1 MPFAKRIVEP
11 PLLCRNHI
19 PHDEGL
25 LLEDLCAINNVV
37 LSRTLRQ
44 LSDLARHACSLFQ
57 ELENDILHTNQRV
70 WVLQNRIGQ
79 IQQTASA
86 LDPKKEAVPV
96 SNLDIESKLSLH
108 YQAPWHQQH
117 NVFHPC
123 TRPPCLEELHRNA
136 QLSLRALNRDEQQ
149 HEQRSTS
156 RERNRVTISISVAPP
171 MPTFPSPHS
180 IRRQQRS
187 RLARAQERAERE
199 RELDYQ
205 PRKERT
211 VRETET
217 IQRKVRKLQERPGR
231 EADVQTIQRKFA
243 CFYSLH
249 PIESCI
255 FIPWN
260 RKATSMGEDEGC
272 EVLGGHRAKSSA
284 HKASSTQDK
293 QTSWSKENHPPS
305 DPKISADSHSISS
318 CIIPI
323 NVTGV
328 GFDREASARCSLV
341 HSQSV
346 LQRRRKLRR
355 RKTITGIP
363 KRVHQDM
370 DSDESP
376 VARERTVIVHAN
388 PHQLSL
394 YQEDLSISGRLHHT
408 RDSGCQTDDFLIA
421 CSAAPSRRR
430 IRAQRGHQGIP
441 ASLSH
446 STGNISSLGDQS
458 DSTYTC
464 SSSHGARLRS
474 RSLPREGGRLMDSD
488 DDDDD
493 DEDDD
498 DDNYDDDDEDEELS
512 PYEADDFIPSGPSPR
527 MMMMMMKD
535 EEESTDDQAAPEP
548 LQLGSLK
555 RLQRSGERDRGGGG
569 GGSPEHSWME
579 RGRSR
584 LPRKADM
591 GSCEISSSSDT
602 FSSPIHS
609 MSTTGVLGSH
619 VDHKEDHQSSSGNWS
634 GSSSTCPSQTS
645 ETIPPPS
652 SPPLTGSSHC
662 DSELSLNTVPIAID
676 EGFSLDASYHSD
688 LRPQGQ
694 GHRSSS
700 FTSSATDQ
708 LDDAGVSTASEGE
721 WTYPQDQDQTDPDQ
735 DHDQIQNL
743 SHSHG
748 LAQEYSSKQGLEN
761 QTCFSDNNTP
771 NNEKGPGSLYA
782 SETNSFYSSSVHFGE
797 CNQSYRGYMYNY
809 ADPGP
814 DCSQSNTV
822 AAALS
827 HGVYL
832 QSSTDLRAGTMT
844 LGRSYRPLKKPKVKP
859 PPPKRTSSLKESSSS
874 VDVGTD
880 TQADQD
886 QPKTVREQELTLSST
901 DMKRELELELG
912 GAPEPLQTSCL
923 VAEPLGSWGMG
934 LGETVD
940 IVEPMSFSSA
950 DTHSFKN
957 EGAVQSDYADL
968 WLHNTELKSN
978 NGEYTS
984 MSNSSTATGT
994 TVMDCIK
1001 SPDSSSS
1008 STESQSQ
1015 ASAQVSQTRPTS
1027 PPLPPGDYK
1036 LGSPEKLAG
1045 LASPSSGYSSQSETP
1060 TSTLPSSS
1068 TAFFP
1073 GPLSP
1078 STGKRKPKVPER
1090 KSSLSSL
1097 QHFPRDGVSISSG
1110 YKRDPD
1116 FPPPPSQLDL
1126 NILHGGYVRHT
1137 LSHRTHHMH
1146 TLHHSKHRVSNVLA
1160 TGTKFLV
1167 PETSNTNPPP
1177 HSNSTPTITNSHLM
1191 VITPSALRSVQLH
1204 PISRSRDSATTAV
1217 QETASG
1223 METATRPKY
1232 PPSCSTLAPPPINTR
1247 PLPPRRPP
1255 PRPPCHDH
1263 ISSPEHSQPPPP
1275 GRHPDGPPSY
1285 ESLLLRQDRYGGGTF
1300 WAMSAF
1306 RTRMDPLS
1314 DMSEDSS
1321 PLHRPVPRAPH
1332 PSPVDLHTHIHSHT
1346 EFRGLTHSTHA
1357 HSEFRVL
1364 GERSFSQ
1371 DDDDDDD
1378 EEEEE
1383 EEPVK
1388 DLPRAACSRGGMRTD
1403 HPPPPAYEF
1412 AGLCHSDS
1420 GPWASPFKVPGTTME
1435 TSHPYLISDA
1445 RRRGLVERDEEDEVI
1460 SGATRSAHQQHSQE
1474 NKDDSTTP
1482 DTEDYFSKDSTPSDN
1497 SLSPLTD
1504 DSKMDDELLSSP
1516 NKTRTT
1522 EDLFAMIHRSKR
1534 KVLGRKDSGDL
1545 NVKSRLC
1552 PPATVTPCN
1561 VTTVIIPPEPPLNI
1575 PANLATAA
1583 GAQRAP
1589 VPIYRSAKKST
1600 TSNEEFKLLLLK
1612 KGSRSDS
1619 SYRMS
1624 ATEILKSPITPK
1636 MPGESLQEGA
1646 FRQYEEHT
1654 SAFQEPPMSGMD
1666 PIQIP
1671 GLFPRANA
1679 ESFTSKTLP
1688 MSAASRQ
1695 GRSRIPPVANSSRY
1709 STRSR
1714 LYTAPMQA
1722 ISEGETENSDG
1733 SPHDDRSS

>member
-11 PLLCRNHI
+11 QLLCRHHI
-19 PHDEGL
+19 PNDEGL
-25 LLEDLCAINNVV
+25 LFEDLCAISNVV

-57 ELENDILHTNQRV
+57 ELENDIISTNQRV
-70 WVLQNRIGQ
+70 WVLQNKIGQ
-79 IQQTASA
+79 IQQTASN

-96 SNLDIESKLSLH
+96 SNLDIESKLSIH
-108 YQAPWHQQH
+108 YQASWHQQH

-123 TRPPCLEELHRNA
+123 TRPPCLEELHRKA

-149 HEQRSTS
+149 HQRSTS

-211 VRETET
+211 VRETEIQT
-217 IQRKVRKLQERPGR
+217 MQRKERPGR
-231 EADVQTIQRKFA
+231 EADMQTIQRKFE

-260 RKATSMGEDEGC
+260 RKATSTGEDEGG
-272 EVLGGHRAKSSA
+272 EVTGGHRAKASA
-284 HKASSTQDK
+284 PNTSSTLEK
-293 QTSWSKENHPPS
+293 QTHSSKENLPPS
-305 DPKISADSHSISS
+305 DPKLTADSHSISS

-363 KRVHQDM
+363 KRVHHDL

-394 YQEDLSISGRLHHT
+394 CQEDLSISGRLHHT

-421 CSAAPSRRR
+421 CTAAPSRRR

-458 DSTYTC
+458 DSTYT
-464 SSSHGARLRS
+464 SASAHGGRLRS

-488 DDDDD
+488 DDEDD
-493 DEDDD
+493 DDD
-498 DDNYDDDDEDEELS
+498 DDNYDDDDEDEDMS
-512 PYEADDFIPSGPSPR
+512 PYEAEDFIPPGPSPR
-527 MMMMMMKD
+527 MKMMMMKD
-535 EEESTDDQAAPEP
+535 EEESTDDQAPPEP

-555 RLQRSGERDRGGGG
+555 RLQRSGERDRGVGGV
-569 GGSPEHSWME
+569 GSPEHSWKE

-609 MSTTGVLGSH
+609 VSTTGVLGSH

-662 DSELSLNTVPIAID
+662 DSELSLNTVPNAID
-676 EGFSLDASYHSD
+676 EGYSLDPSYHSD

-694 GHRSSS
+694 AHRSSS

-721 WTYPQDQDQTDPDQ
+721 WNYPPDQDQTDPDQ
-735 DHDQIQNL
+735 DPDQTQSLSQN
-743 SHSHG
+743 HG
-748 LAQEYSSKQGLEN
+748 LTQGYRSKQRLEDP
-761 QTCFSDNNTP
+761 TCFSDHKSSNS
-771 NNEKGPGSLYA
+771 EKVLGSHYT
-782 SETNSFYSSSVHFGE
+782 SDTESFHSSSVHFGE

-809 ADPGP
+809 AHPGT
-814 DCSQSNTV
+814 DCSQSNGGST
-822 AAALS
+822 ALS
-827 HGVYL
+827 PGVYRHT
-832 QSSTDLRAGTMT
+832 SADFRAGTMT
-844 LGRSYRPLKKPKVKP
+844 LGRICRSTRKPKVKP
-859 PPPKRTSSLKESSSS
+859 PPPKRTSSLKENSVC

-886 QPKTVREQELTLSST
+886 QPKTVSEQELNLSST
-901 DMKRELELELG
+901 DLKLELELEIG
-912 GAPEPLQTSCL
+912 GVPEPLETSCL
-923 VAEPLGSWGMG
+923 VAEPLGTWGMG
-934 LGETVD
+934 LSETVD

-950 DTHSFKN
+950 DTHSFKD

-968 WLHNTELKSN
+968 WLHNSEPKSN
-978 NGEYTS
+978 NGEYTT

-1008 STESQSQ
+1008 STETQSQ
-1015 ASAQVSQTRPTS
+1015 AFAQASETRAAS
-1027 PPLPPGDYK
+1027 PPLPPGDFK

-1068 TAFFP
+1068 AAFFP

-1097 QHFPRDGVSISSG
+1097 QHFPRDGVSISSS

-1126 NILHGGYVRHT
+1126 NVLHGGYVRHT
-1137 LSHRTHHMH
+1137 LSHRTHHYH
-1146 TLHHSKHRVSNVLA
+1146 TLHHTKHRVSNVFT
-1160 TGTKFLV
+1160 TGTKLLP
-1167 PETSNTNPPP
+1167 PETSNTNLPQS
-1177 HSNSTPTITNSHLM
+1177 SNPASTINSSNQL
-1191 VITPSALRSVQLH
+1191 VIPPSAPRFVQLH
-1204 PISRSRDSATTAV
+1204 PVSQSMDFSATSD

-1223 METATRPKY
+1223 PETATRPKC
-1232 PPSCSTLAPPPINTR
+1232 PPSGSTLAPPPIKPR

-1263 ISSPEHSQPPPP
+1263 TSSPEHSHPHPP

-1285 ESLLLRQDRYGGGTF
+1285 ESLLLRQDRYGPGTF
-1300 WAMSAF
+1300 WAMTAF
-1306 RTRMDPLS
+1306 RTRIDPSSEL
-1314 DMSEDSS
+1314 SEDSS

-1332 PSPVDLHTHIHSHT
+1332 PSPVDLHTHIHSHA
-1346 EFRGLTHSTHA
+1346 EFRGLTHSSNT

-1383 EEPVK
+1383 EEQVK
-1388 DLPRAACSRGGMRTD
+1388 EPPRAACSRGGMRSD

-1412 AGLCHSDS
+1412 AGGFHSDS
-1420 GPWASPFKVPGTTME
+1420 GPWASPIKVPGTIME

-1445 RRRGLVERDEEDEVI
+1445 RRGRQVDKEEENEVT
-1460 SGATRSAHQQHSQE
+1460 SGATRSAHLQHPQE
-1474 NKDDSTTP
+1474 CKDDSTTP

-1504 DSKMDDELLSSP
+1504 DSKADDDIITSP

-1534 KVLGRKDSGDL
+1534 KVLGRKDSGDM
-1545 NVKSRLC
+1545 NSKSRLC
-1552 PPATVTPCN
+1552 PAATVTPGN
-1561 VTTVIIPPEPPLNI
+1561 VATIIIPPAPPLI
-1575 PANLATAA
+1575 VPANLATAA
-1583 GAQRAP
+1583 GSQRAP

-1636 MPGESLQEGA
+1636 IPGESLQEGPM
-1646 FRQYEEHT
+1646 RLEET
-1654 SAFQEPPMSGMD
+1654 PSTLQEPTISSMD
-1666 PIQIP
+1666 SIQIP
-1671 GLFPRANA
+1671 GLFPRAIS
-1679 ESFTSKTLP
+1679 ESFTPKTLP
-1688 MSAASRQ
+1688 LSAASRQ

>member
-1 MPFAKRIVEP
+1 MA
-11 PLLCRNHI
+11 LACL
-19 PHDEGL
+19 GL
-25 LLEDLCAINNVV
+25 GC
-37 LSRTLRQ
+37 
-44 LSDLARHACSLFQ
+44 
-57 ELENDILHTNQRV
+57 
-70 WVLQNRIGQ
+70 
-79 IQQTASA
+79 
-86 LDPKKEAVPV
+86 VPVRSKAV
-96 SNLDIESKLSLH
+96 SNLDIESKLSVH

-123 TRPPCLEELHRNA
+123 TRPPCLEELHRSA
-136 QLSLRALNRDEQQ
+136 QLSLRALHRDEQR
-149 HEQRSTS
+149 QRSTS

-171 MPTFPSPHS
+171 MPTFPSPHT

-187 RLARAQERAERE
+187 RLARAVRTTHCAQQERAERE

-205 PRKERT
+205 PRKER
-211 VRETET
+211 
-217 IQRKVRKLQERPGR
+217 PGR
-231 EADVQTIQRKFA
+231 EADIQTIQRK
-243 CFYSLH
+243 
-249 PIESCI
+249 
-255 FIPWN
+255 
-260 RKATSMGEDEGC
+260 ATSTGEGEGG
-272 EVLGGHRAKSSA
+272 EVVGGHRAKASA
-284 HKASSTQDK
+284 PNASSTQDK
-293 QTSWSKENHPPS
+293 QTNWSKENLPPS
-305 DPKISADSHSISS
+305 DQKTNADSHTIS

-394 YQEDLSISGRLHHT
+394 CQEDLSISGRLHHT

-421 CSAAPSRRR
+421 CTAAPSRRR

-446 STGNISSLGDQS
+446 STGNISSLGDQ
-458 DSTYTC
+458 
-464 SSSHGARLRS
+464 
-474 RSLPREGGRLMDSD
+474 
-488 DDDDD
+488 
-493 DEDDD
+493 
-498 DDNYDDDDEDEELS
+498 
-512 PYEADDFIPSGPSPR
+512 
-527 MMMMMMKD
+527 
-535 EEESTDDQAAPEP
+535 
-548 LQLGSLK
+548 
-555 RLQRSGERDRGGGG
+555 GGGG

-609 MSTTGVLGSH
+609 VSTTGVLGSH

-662 DSELSLNTVPIAID
+662 DSELSLNTVPNAMD
-676 EGFSLDASYHSD
+676 EGFSLDPSYHSD

-721 WTYPQDQDQTDPDQ
+721 WTYPPDQDQTDPDQ
-735 DHDQIQNL
+735 DPDQTQNL
-743 SHSHG
+743 SQSHG
-748 LAQEYSSKQGLEN
+748 LPQEYSSKQGLED
-761 QTCFSDNNTP
+761 QTCFSENKTSNT
-771 NNEKGPGSLYA
+771 EKEPGSHYP
-782 SETNSFYSSSVHFGE
+782 SDEGFYSSSVHFEE

-822 AAALS
+822 AAPLS
-827 HGVYL
+827 HGVYPPP
-832 QSSTDLRAGTMT
+832 SADFKAGTMT
-844 LGRSYRPLKKPKVKP
+844 LGRACRPLRKQKVKP
-859 PPPKRTSSLKESSSS
+859 PPPKRTSSLKETSSS

-886 QPKTVREQELTLSST
+886 QPKTVSEQELTLSST
-901 DMKRELELELG
+901 DIKLELELELG

-950 DTHSFKN
+950 DTHSFKD

-994 TVMDCIK
+994 TVMECMK

-1008 STESQSQ
+1008 STETQTQALAQ
-1015 ASAQVSQTRPTS
+1015 ASETRATS
-1027 PPLPPGDYK
+1027 PPLPPGDFK

-1068 TAFFP
+1068 AAFFP

-1126 NILHGGYVRHT
+1126 NVLHGGYVRHT

-1146 TLHHSKHRVSNVLA
+1146 TLHHSKHRVGNVLT
-1160 TGTKFLV
+1160 TGTKLLA
-1167 PETSNTNPPP
+1167 PDTPNTNLPPS
-1177 HSNSTPTITNSHLM
+1177 SNSAPTITSSNIS
-1191 VITPSALRSVQLH
+1191 VIIPPALRSVQLH
-1204 PISRSRDSATTAV
+1204 SVSQSIESATTTD
-1217 QETASG
+1217 QEASSG
-1223 METATRPKY
+1223 QELATRPKC
-1232 PPSCSTLAPPPINTR
+1232 PPSSSTLAPPPISTR

-1263 ISSPEHSQPPPP
+1263 TSSPEHSQPPPP

-1285 ESLLLRQDRYGGGTF
+1285 ESLLLRQDRYGPGTF
-1300 WAMSAF
+1300 WAMTAF
-1306 RTRMDPLS
+1306 RARMDPSSEL
-1314 DMSEDSS
+1314 SEDSS

-1346 EFRGLTHSTHA
+1346 EFRGLTHSSHS

-1371 DDDDDDD
+1371 DDDDDEDD

-1383 EEPVK
+1383 EQVKEP
-1388 DLPRAACSRGGMRTD
+1388 PRAACSRGAMRSD

-1412 AGLCHSDS
+1412 AGGSHSDS
-1420 GPWASPFKVPGTTME
+1420 GPWASPVKVPGTTME

-1445 RRRGLVERDEEDEVI
+1445 RKGQLEQEEEEEAT
-1460 SGATRSAHQQHSQE
+1460 SGATRSAQQQQPQE
-1474 NKDDSTTP
+1474 SKDDSTTP

-1504 DSKMDDELLSSP
+1504 DTKVDDDIIITSP

-1552 PPATVTPCN
+1552 PTAVTAGN
-1561 VTTVIIPPEPPLNI
+1561 VPNIIIPPAPPLNI
-1575 PANLATAA
+1575 PPTLTTAA
-1583 GAQRAP
+1583 GSQRAP

-1636 MPGESLQEGA
+1636 IPGESLQEGPI
-1646 FRQYEEHT
+1646 RQAE
-1654 SAFQEPPMSGMD
+1654 EPPSTLPEPPISSLD

-1671 GLFPRANA
+1671 GLFPRANS
-1679 ESFTSKTLP
+1679 ESFTPKTLP

>member
-11 PLLCRNHI
+11 QLLYRHQI
-19 PHDEGL
+19 PNDEGL
-25 LLEDLCAINNVV
+25 LFEDLCAISNVV

-57 ELENDILHTNQRV
+57 ELENDIISTNQRV
-70 WVLQNRIGQ
+70 WVLQNKIVEM
-79 IQQTASA
+79 QQTASA

-108 YQAPWHQQH
+108 YQAPWHHQH

-123 TRPPCLEELHRNA
+123 SRPPCVEELHRTA
-136 QLSLRALNRDEQQ
+136 QFSLRALHRDEQA
-149 HEQRSTS
+149 QRSTS

-187 RLARAQERAERE
+187 RLARAQERAARE

-205 PRKERT
+205 PRK
-211 VRETET
+211 
-217 IQRKVRKLQERPGR
+217 
-231 EADVQTIQRKFA
+231 
-243 CFYSLH
+243 
-249 PIESCI
+249 
-255 FIPWN
+255 
-260 RKATSMGEDEGC
+260 ATSTEEIEVGE
-272 EVLGGHRAKSSA
+272 VTGGHRAKASA
-284 HKASSTQDK
+284 PTPNATSCQAK
-293 QTSWSKENHPPS
+293 QTNWSKEKLPPS
-305 DPKISADSHSISS
+305 EKRTNADSNSVSS

-363 KRVHQDM
+363 KRVQHDI

-376 VARERTVIVHAN
+376 VARERTVIIHAN

-394 YQEDLSISGRLHHT
+394 CQEDLSIGGRLHHT

-421 CSAAPSRRR
+421 CTAAPSRRR

-458 DSTYTC
+458 DSTYT
-464 SSSHGARLRS
+464 SVTTHGGRLRS
-474 RSLPREGGRLMDSD
+474 RSLPREGGRLMDS
-488 DDDDD
+488 

-512 PYEADDFIPSGPSPR
+512 PYEAEDFIPSGPSPR
-527 MMMMMMKD
+527 MKMMMMKD

-555 RLQRSGERDRGGGG
+555 R
-569 GGSPEHSWME
+569 EHSWME

-609 MSTTGVLGSH
+609 VSTAGGLGSH

-645 ETIPPPS
+645 ESIPPPS

-662 DSELSLNTVPIAID
+662 DSELSLNTVPNAID
-676 EGFSLDASYHSD
+676 EGFSLDPSYHSD

-721 WTYPQDQDQTDPDQ
+721 WAYPPDQDQTDQDTEPDQ
-735 DHDQIQNL
+735 TRTLNRSQDL
-743 SHSHG
+743 P
-748 LAQEYSSKQGLEN
+748 QEYNSKEGPEN
-761 QTCFSDNNTP
+761 QVCFSDIKTSNVDKDPSCTYSP
-771 NNEKGPGSLYA
+771 DTEG
-782 SETNSFYSSSVHFGE
+782 FYSSSEHFGD
-797 CNQSYRGYMYNY
+797 CNQGYRGYMCNY
-809 ADPGP
+809 ADLGP
-814 DCSQSNTV
+814 DCAQSNPT
-822 AAALS
+822 AAPYPQ
-827 HGVYL
+827 HITG
-832 QSSTDLRAGTMT
+832 LRAGTMT
-844 LGRSYRPLKKPKVKP
+844 LGRTCHSLRKPKVKP
-859 PPPKRTSSLKESSSS
+859 PPPKRSSSLKEPICG
-874 VDVGTD
+874 VDIETD
-880 TQADQD
+880 TQTEQD
-886 QPKTVREQELTLSST
+886 QPKMASEQEDTLSST
-901 DMKRELELELG
+901 DTNLELEQDLES
-912 GAPEPLQTSCL
+912 APEPLQTACL
-923 VAEPLGSWGMG
+923 VAEPLGTWGMG
-934 LGETVD
+934 LHETVD

-950 DTHSFKN
+950 DTHSFKD

-968 WLHNTELKSN
+968 WLHNSDLKCN

-994 TVMDCIK
+994 TVMECMK

-1008 STESQSQ
+1008 STEASTQ
-1015 ASAQVSQTRPTS
+1015 ALSKASDTRAAS
-1027 PPLPPGDYK
+1027 PPLPSGDFK

-1068 TAFFP
+1068 AAFFP
-1073 GPLSP
+1073 GPQSP

-1090 KSSLSSL
+1090 KSSLPSL
-1097 QHFPRDGVSISSG
+1097 QHFSRDGTLISSG
-1110 YKRDPD
+1110 YRRDPD

-1126 NILHGGYVRHT
+1126 NILHGGYIRHT

-1146 TLHHSKHRVSNVLA
+1146 TLHHSKHRVTNALA
-1160 TGTKFLV
+1160 TGTKLV
-1167 PETSNTNPPP
+1167 NEVSDANQSPSSNLSQTTASP
-1177 HSNSTPTITNSHLM
+1177 SAS
-1191 VITPSALRSVQLH
+1191 VITPSMPHSVQFH
-1204 PISRSRDSATTAV
+1204 PVSQSTGSAATI
-1217 QETASG
+1217 ETEAANVA
-1223 METATRPKY
+1223 ERVIRPKC
-1232 PPSCSTLAPPPINTR
+1232 PPSASTMAPPNTR

-1255 PRPPCHDH
+1255 PRPPVHDNT
-1263 ISSPEHSQPPPP
+1263 SSPEHLQPPTP

-1285 ESLLLRQDRYGGGTF
+1285 ESLLFRQDRYGPGTF
-1300 WAMSAF
+1300 WAMTAF
-1306 RTRMDPLS
+1306 RTRMD
-1314 DMSEDSS
+1314 
-1321 PLHRPVPRAPH
+1321 
-1332 PSPVDLHTHIHSHT
+1332 T
-1346 EFRGLTHSTHA
+1346 
-1357 HSEFRVL
+1357 
-1364 GERSFSQ
+1364 
-1371 DDDDDDD
+1371 
-1378 EEEEE
+1378 
-1383 EEPVK
+1383 
-1388 DLPRAACSRGGMRTD
+1388 
-1403 HPPPPAYEF
+1403 
-1412 AGLCHSDS
+1412 
-1420 GPWASPFKVPGTTME
+1420 
-1435 TSHPYLISDA
+1435 SDA
-1445 RRRGLVERDEEDEVI
+1445 RRGGKEDKEADEKVT
-1460 SGATRSAHQQHSQE
+1460 SGATRSAHHLLES
-1474 NKDDSTTP
+1474 KDDSTTP

-1497 SLSPLTD
+1497 SLSPL
-1504 DSKMDDELLSSP
+1504 MDDGKVDDDIIITSP
-1516 NKTRTT
+1516 NKSRTT

-1552 PPATVTPCN
+1552 PPTPMAP
-1561 VTTVIIPPEPPLNI
+1561 VPAVIMPPAPPLNSQV
-1575 PANLATAA
+1575 PT
-1583 GAQRAP
+1583 GSQRAP
-1589 VPIYRSAKKST
+1589 VPIYRSAKKSS

-1636 MPGESLQEGA
+1636 LPGDSVQEGTI
-1646 FRQYEEHT
+1646 RQSEDSL
-1654 SAFQEPPMSGMD
+1654 SALQEPPVSGLE

-1671 GLFPRANA
+1671 GLFPRANS
-1679 ESFTSKTLP
+1679 ESFTPKTMP

>member
-11 PLLCRNHI
+11 PLLCRHQI
-19 PHDEGL
+19 PNDEGL
-25 LLEDLCAINNVV
+25 LFEDLCAISNVV

-57 ELENDILHTNQRV
+57 ELENDIISTNQRV
-70 WVLQNRIGQ
+70 WVLQNKIGQ
-79 IQQTASA
+79 IQQSASA

-96 SNLDIESKLSLH
+96 SNLDIESKLSVH

-123 TRPPCLEELHRNA
+123 TRPPCLEELHRSA
-136 QLSLRALNRDEQQ
+136 QLSLRALHRDEQQ
-149 HEQRSTS
+149 HQRSTS

-187 RLARAQERAERE
+187 RLARAERS
-199 RELDYQ
+199 
-205 PRKERT
+205 
-211 VRETET
+211 VREIEM
-217 IQRKVRKLQERPGR
+217 
-231 EADVQTIQRKFA
+231 QTIQRKERQGRDA
-243 CFYSLH
+243 DNQT
-249 PIESCI
+249 IQ
-255 FIPWN
+255 
-260 RKATSMGEDEGC
+260 RKATSTEEGEGGEIL
-272 EVLGGHRAKSSA
+272 VGHRAKASVP
-284 HKASSTQDK
+284 KAASTQDK
-293 QTSWSKENHPPS
+293 QTNWSKENHPPS
-305 DPKISADSHSISS
+305 DHNTSDSHAVSS

-363 KRVHQDM
+363 KRVQHDM

-394 YQEDLSISGRLHHT
+394 CQEDLSISGRLHHT

-421 CSAAPSRRR
+421 SAPSRRR

-458 DSTYTC
+458 DTSYT
-464 SSSHGARLRS
+464 SAAAHVRLRS

-488 DDDDD
+488 
-493 DEDDD
+493 EDD

-512 PYEADDFIPSGPSPR
+512 PYEAEDFIPPGPSPR
-527 MMMMMMKD
+527 MKMMMMKD

-609 MSTTGVLGSH
+609 VSTTGVLGSH

-662 DSELSLNTVPIAID
+662 DSELSLNTVPNAID
-676 EGFSLDASYHSD
+676 EGFSLDPSYHSD

-721 WTYPQDQDQTDPDQ
+721 WTYPPDQDQTDPDHDL
-735 DHDQIQNL
+735 DHTQNL
-743 SHSHG
+743 SQSHG
-748 LAQEYSSKQGLEN
+748 LAQDYSSKQGLEDHI
-761 QTCFSDNNTP
+761 CYSDNKTSNTGKESHYP
-771 NNEKGPGSLYA
+771 SDID
-782 SETNSFYSSSVHFGE
+782 SFYSSSVHFGE
-797 CNQSYRGYMYNY
+797 YNQSYSGYMYNY

-814 DCSQSNTV
+814 DCGKSNTV
-822 AAALS
+822 AAPLS
-827 HGVYL
+827 HGNYPTL
-832 QSSTDLRAGTMT
+832 SADFRAGTMT
-844 LGRSYRPLKKPKVKP
+844 LGRTCRPLRKPKVKP
-859 PPPKRTSSLKESSSS
+859 PPPKRTTSLKETSSS

-880 TQADQD
+880 TQTDQD
-886 QPKTVREQELTLSST
+886 QPKTVSEQEFTSSST
-901 DMKRELELELG
+901 DMKLELELELG

-923 VAEPLGSWGMG
+923 VAEPLGTWGMG
-934 LGETVD
+934 LGGAVD

-950 DTHSFKN
+950 DTHSFKD

-994 TVMDCIK
+994 TVMECIK

-1008 STESQSQ
+1008 STETQTQ
-1015 ASAQVSQTRPTS
+1015 AIAQAETRATS
-1027 PPLPPGDYK
+1027 PPLPPGDFK

-1068 TAFFP
+1068 AAFFP

-1097 QHFPRDGVSISSG
+1097 QHFPRDGTAISSG

-1126 NILHGGYVRHT
+1126 NVLQGSYVRHT

-1146 TLHHSKHRVSNVLA
+1146 TLHHSKHRVANVLVS
-1160 TGTKFLV
+1160 GTKSLA
-1167 PETSNTNPPP
+1167 PDASNTNPLLS
-1177 HSNSTPTITNSHLM
+1177 SNSALTIPSSNLLA
-1191 VITPSALRSVQLH
+1191 ITPSALRSVQLH
-1204 PISRSRDSATTAV
+1204 SVSKSADRATTKDQDTV
-1217 QETASG
+1217 IGVETV
-1223 METATRPKY
+1223 TRPKC
-1232 PPSCSTLAPPPINTR
+1232 PPSGCTLAPPPVNTR

-1255 PRPPCHDH
+1255 PRPPVHDH
-1263 ISSPEHSQPPPP
+1263 ISSPEHLHPPPP

-1285 ESLLLRQDRYGGGTF
+1285 ESLLLRQDRYGPGTF
-1300 WAMSAF
+1300 WAMTAF
-1306 RTRMDPLS
+1306 RARMDPTS
-1314 DMSEDSS
+1314 DLSEDSS

-1346 EFRGLTHSTHA
+1346 EFRGLTHSSHA
-1357 HSEFRVL
+1357 HPEFRVL

-1371 DDDDDDD
+1371 DDDDDED

-1383 EEPVK
+1383 EEQVK
-1388 DLPRAACSRGGMRTD
+1388 EPPRPACSRGGIRSE
-1403 HPPPPAYEF
+1403 HHPPPAYEF
-1412 AGLCHSDS
+1412 AGGSHLDS
-1420 GPWASPFKVPGTTME
+1420 GPWASPVKVPGNTME

-1445 RRRGLVERDEEDEVI
+1445 RKRGQEEHEEEEEVT
-1460 SGATRSAHQQHSQE
+1460 SGATRSAHQHHPQE
-1474 NKDDSTTP
+1474 SKDDSTTP

-1504 DSKMDDELLSSP
+1504 DTKVDEDIIITSP

-1552 PPATVTPCN
+1552 PTAPVAPVS
-1561 VTTVIIPPEPPLNI
+1561 TVIIPPAPPLNI
-1575 PANLATAA
+1575 PATPATAA
-1583 GAQRAP
+1583 GSQRAP
-1589 VPIYRSAKKST
+1589 VPIYRSAKKSS

-1636 MPGESLQEGA
+1636 TPGESVQEGSI
-1646 FRQYEEHT
+1646 RQYEELPST
-1654 SAFQEPPMSGMD
+1654 FQEPAISGLD
-1666 PIQIP
+1666 QIQIP
-1671 GLFPRANA
+1671 GLFPRANS
-1679 ESFTSKTLP
+1679 ESFTPKTLP

>member
-1 MPFAKRIVEP
+1 MA
-11 PLLCRNHI
+11 
-19 PHDEGL
+19 
-25 LLEDLCAINNVV
+25 
-37 LSRTLRQ
+37 
-44 LSDLARHACSLFQ
+44 LACLG
-57 ELENDILHTNQRV
+57 
-70 WVLQNRIGQ
+70 IGCVSVRSK
-79 IQQTASA
+79 A
-86 LDPKKEAVPV
+86 V
-96 SNLDIESKLSLH
+96 SNLDIESKLSAH

-123 TRPPCLEELHRNA
+123 TRSPCLEELHRNA
-136 QLSLRALNRDEQQ
+136 QLSLRALHRDE
-149 HEQRSTS
+149 ELRQRSTS

-205 PRKERT
+205 PRKERP
-211 VRETET
+211 VRETEIQT
-217 IQRKVRKLQERPGR
+217 IQRKERQGR
-231 EADVQTIQRKFA
+231 EADIQTIQRKFE

-255 FIPWN
+255 FIPWS
-260 RKATSMGEDEGC
+260 RKSTSTGEGEGG
-272 EVLGGHRAKSSA
+272 EVLGGHRTKASASSA
-284 HKASSTQDK
+284 PSTQDK
-293 QTSWSKENHPPS
+293 QTNWSKENAPPS
-305 DPKISADSHSISS
+305 DQKTPGDSHAVSS

-323 NVTGV
+323 NVTGFSVVIAGV

-363 KRVHQDM
+363 KRVQQDM

-376 VARERTVIVHAN
+376 VARERTVIIHAN

-394 YQEDLSISGRLHHT
+394 CQEDTSISGRLHHT

-421 CSAAPSRRR
+421 CTAAPSRRR

-458 DSTYTC
+458 DSTYTTAAA
-464 SSSHGARLRS
+464 HGGRLRS
-474 RSLPREGGRLMDSD
+474 RSLPREGGRLMDS
-488 DDDDD
+488 

-512 PYEADDFIPSGPSPR
+512 PYEAEDFIPPGPSPR
-527 MMMMMMKD
+527 MKMMMMKD

-555 RLQRSGERDRGGGG
+555 RLQRSGERDRGSGG

-609 MSTTGVLGSH
+609 VSTTGVLGSH

-662 DSELSLNTVPIAID
+662 DSELSLNTVPNAID
-676 EGFSLDASYHSD
+676 EGFSLDPSYHSD

-721 WTYPQDQDQTDPDQ
+721 WTYPPDQDQTDPDQ
-735 DHDQIQNL
+735 DPDHTQNL
-743 SHSHG
+743 SQSHG
-748 LAQEYSSKQGLEN
+748 LTQEYGSKQGLED
-761 QTCFSDNNTP
+761 QTCFSDKMTLTSNT
-771 NNEKGPGSLYA
+771 EKEHGSHYA
-782 SETNSFYSSSVHFGE
+782 SDTEGFYSSSVHFGE
-797 CNQSYRGYMYNY
+797 CSQSYRGYMYNY

-814 DCSQSNTV
+814 DCGQSNTV
-822 AAALS
+822 APIVS
-827 HGVYL
+827 HGVYPKP
-832 QSSTDLRAGTMT
+832 SAELRAGTMT
-844 LGRSYRPLKKPKVKP
+844 LGRTCRPLRKPKIKP
-859 PPPKRTSSLKESSSS
+859 PPPKRTSSLKETLVS

-886 QPKTVREQELTLSST
+886 QPKTVSEQELNLSST
-901 DMKRELELELG
+901 DMKLELDLELG
-912 GAPEPLQTSCL
+912 GDPEPLQTSCL

-950 DTHSFKN
+950 DTHSFKD

-994 TVMDCIK
+994 TVMECMK

-1008 STESQSQ
+1008 STETQTQALAQ
-1015 ASAQVSQTRPTS
+1015 ASETRATS
-1027 PPLPPGDYK
+1027 PPLPPGDFK

-1068 TAFFP
+1068 AAFFP

-1097 QHFPRDGVSISSG
+1097 QHFPRDGASISSC

-1126 NILHGGYVRHT
+1126 NVLHGGYVRHT
-1137 LSHRTHHMH
+1137 LSHRTHHIH
-1146 TLHHSKHRVSNVLA
+1146 TLHHSKHRAANVLA
-1160 TGTKFLV
+1160 TGTKLLA
-1167 PETSNTNPPP
+1167 PEAKNTNPPP
-1177 HSNSTPTITNSHLM
+1177 SSNSALTIPTSNLL
-1191 VITPSALRSVQLH
+1191 VITPAALRSVQLH
-1204 PISRSRDSATTAV
+1204 SINQSTDLQNSSTTN
-1217 QETASG
+1217 QETSG
-1223 METATRPKY
+1223 TETATRPKCA
-1232 PPSCSTLAPPPINTR
+1232 PSSSCLAPPPINTR

-1255 PRPPCHDH
+1255 PRPPGHAVHDH
-1263 ISSPEHSQPPPP
+1263 TSSPEHLQPPPP

-1285 ESLLLRQDRYGGGTF
+1285 ESLLLRQDRYGPGTF
-1300 WAMSAF
+1300 WAMTAF
-1306 RTRMDPLS
+1306 RTRMDPSS
-1314 DMSEDSS
+1314 DLSEDSS

-1346 EFRGLTHSTHA
+1346 EFRGLTHSAHA
-1357 HSEFRVL
+1357 HTEFRVL

-1371 DDDDDDD
+1371 DDDDDEDD

-1383 EEPVK
+1383 EQVK
-1388 DLPRAACSRGGMRTD
+1388 ETPRAACSRGGMRSD

-1412 AGLCHSDS
+1412 AGISHSDS
-1420 GPWASPFKVPGTTME
+1420 GPWASPVKVPGNTME

-1445 RRRGLVERDEEDEVI
+1445 RKGGHEEQEEEEEVT
-1460 SGATRSAHQQHSQE
+1460 SGATRSAHQQQPQDS
-1474 NKDDSTTP
+1474 KDDSTTP

-1504 DSKMDDELLSSP
+1504 DTKVDDDIIITSP

-1545 NVKSRLC
+1545 NAKSRLC
-1552 PPATVTPCN
+1552 PPAPVTLAPSNVSTV
-1561 VTTVIIPPEPPLNI
+1561 VIPPAPPLNI
-1575 PANLATAA
+1575 PATLATAT
-1583 GAQRAP
+1583 GSQRAP
-1589 VPIYRSAKKST
+1589 VPIYRSAKKSS

-1636 MPGESLQEGA
+1636 TPGESLQEGPI
-1646 FRQYEEHT
+1646 RQAEEPPT
-1654 SAFQEPPMSGMD
+1654 TLQEPLISGLD

-1671 GLFPRANA
+1671 GLFPRANS
-1679 ESFTSKTLP
+1679 ESFTPKTLP

>member
-11 PLLCRNHI
+11 QLLCRHQI
-19 PHDEGL
+19 PNDEGL
-25 LLEDLCAINNVV
+25 LFDDLCAISNVV

-44 LSDLARHACSLFQ
+44 LSDLARQASSLFQ
-57 ELENDILHTNQRV
+57 ELENDIMSTNQRV
-70 WVLQNRIGQ
+70 WVLQNKIGQ
-79 IQQTASA
+79 IQLTASA

-96 SNLDIESKLSLH
+96 SNLDIESKLSAH

-123 TRPPCLEELHRNA
+123 TRPLCLEELHRNA
-136 QLSLRALNRDEQQ
+136 QLSLRALHRDEQQ
-149 HEQRSTS
+149 HQLSSS

-199 RELDYQ
+199 RELEYQ

-211 VRETET
+211 VKEKEMQTTE
-217 IQRKVRKLQERPGR
+217 RKLQERPAR
-231 EADVQTIQRKFA
+231 EEGMKTIERKPTLTDKSESDEVIEGQT
-243 CFYSLH
+243 
-249 PIESCI
+249 
-255 FIPWN
+255 
-260 RKATSMGEDEGC
+260 
-272 EVLGGHRAKSSA
+272 AKVSIHSGPSA
-284 HKASSTQDK
+284 QDK
-293 QTSWSKENHPPS
+293 QTNWSKENIPPT
-305 DPKISADSHSISS
+305 DQKTNGDSQAVSS

-323 NVTGV
+323 NVTAGV

-363 KRVHQDM
+363 KRVQQDM

-376 VARERTVIVHAN
+376 VARERTVIIHAN
-388 PHQLSL
+388 SHQLTL
-394 YQEDLSISGRLHHT
+394 CQEDLSISGRLHHT

-421 CSAAPSRRR
+421 CTAAPSRRR
-430 IRAQRGHQGIP
+430 IRAQRNHQGIP

-458 DSTYTC
+458 DFTYTTA
-464 SSSHGARLRS
+464 STRGGHLRS

-488 DDDDD
+488 
-493 DEDDD
+493 EDD

-512 PYEADDFIPSGPSPR
+512 PYEAEDFIPSGPSPR
-527 MMMMMMKD
+527 MKMMMMKD
-535 EEESTDDQAAPEP
+535 EEESTDDQAAPEA

-555 RLQRSGERDRGGGG
+555 RLQRSSERDRGGGA

-609 MSTTGVLGSH
+609 VSTTGVLGSH

-662 DSELSLNTVPIAID
+662 DSELSLNTAPNAID
-676 EGFSLDASYHSD
+676 EGFSLDPSYHSD
-688 LRPQGQ
+688 LRPQSQ

-721 WTYPQDQDQTDPDQ
+721 WAYPPDQDQTDPDQ
-735 DHDQIQNL
+735 DLDQTQKL
-743 SHSHG
+743 SESHQFLQG
-748 LAQEYSSKQGLEN
+748 YSSKEVLN
-761 QTCFSDNNTP
+761 DQTCFIKQKINA
-771 NNEKGPGSLYA
+771 EKEPGSHYP
-782 SETNSFYSSSVHFGE
+782 SDTEGFYSSSVNFGE
-797 CNQSYRGYMYNY
+797 YNQTYREYTCNY
-809 ADPGP
+809 ADQGP
-814 DCSQSNTV
+814 DCHQSNTV
-822 AAALS
+822 ATRLS
-827 HGVYL
+827 YGDFSQPSL
-832 QSSTDLRAGTMT
+832 EFKTSTMT
-844 LGRSYRPLKKPKVKP
+844 LGRTCRPLRKSKIKP
-859 PPPKRTSSLKESSSS
+859 PPPKRTSSLKETSGS

-880 TQADQD
+880 TQADKD
-886 QPKTVREQELTLSST
+886 HPNMVSEQELTSSST
-901 DMKRELELELG
+901 DMKLELDLELG
-912 GAPEPLQTSCL
+912 GAPEPLQSSCL
-923 VAEPLGSWGMG
+923 VAESLGTWGMG
-934 LGETVD
+934 HGGAAD
-940 IVEPMSFSSA
+940 IVEPMSFSSS
-950 DTHSFKN
+950 DTHSFKD

-968 WLHNTELKSN
+968 WLHNNELKSN
-978 NGEYTS
+978 NGEYAS

-994 TVMDCIK
+994 TVMDCMK

-1008 STESQSQ
+1008 STETQIQ
-1015 ASAQVSQTRPTS
+1015 TVAQTIESKESS
-1027 PPLPPGDYK
+1027 PSLPSGDFK

-1068 TAFFP
+1068 AAFFP

-1097 QHFPRDGVSISSG
+1097 QQFPRDGASISFYS
-1110 YKRDPD
+1110 KRDPD

-1126 NILHGGYVRHT
+1126 NVLHGGYVRHT
-1137 LSHRTHHMH
+1137 LSHRAYHMH
-1146 TLHHSKHRVSNVLA
+1146 TLHHSKHRVANVLSAGPKILVPEITNINPPQSSSSALTNPSSNVLP
-1160 TGTKFLV
+1160 G
-1167 PETSNTNPPP
+1167 
-1177 HSNSTPTITNSHLM
+1177 
-1191 VITPSALRSVQLH
+1191 TPSTIRSVQLH
-1204 PISRSRDSATTAV
+1204 SVSQSAEPHSSSTTY
-1217 QETASG
+1217 QETANG
-1223 METATRPKY
+1223 AETVTRPKC
-1232 PPSCSTLAPPPINTR
+1232 PPSGSTLAPPPVNTR

-1263 ISSPEHSQPPPP
+1263 TSSPERSQPPPP

-1285 ESLLLRQDRYGGGTF
+1285 ESLLLRQDRYGPGTF
-1300 WAMSAF
+1300 WAMTAF
-1306 RTRMDPLS
+1306 RTRMDPSS
-1314 DMSEDSS
+1314 DLSEDSS

-1357 HSEFRVL
+1357 RSEFRVL

-1371 DDDDDDD
+1371 DDDED

-1383 EEPVK
+1383 EEEEEEQVK
-1388 DLPRAACSRGGMRTD
+1388 EPKRAACSRGGMRSD
-1403 HPPPPAYEF
+1403 HHPPPAYEF
-1412 AGLCHSDS
+1412 AGGSHLNS
-1420 GPWASPFKVPGTTME
+1420 GPWASPVKVPGNTTE

-1445 RRRGLVERDEEDEVI
+1445 RKGGQEVQEEEKEVI
-1460 SGATRSAHQQHSQE
+1460 SGATKSAHQHHFQE
-1474 NKDDSTTP
+1474 SKDDSTTP

-1504 DSKMDDELLSSP
+1504 DTKVDDDIIITSP
-1516 NKTRTT
+1516 NKSRTT

-1552 PPATVTPCN
+1552 PTASVTPSN
-1561 VTTVIIPPEPPLNI
+1561 VPTNVVPPAPPLNF
-1575 PANLATAA
+1575 PATLANAV
-1583 GAQRAP
+1583 GSQRAP
-1589 VPIYRSAKKST
+1589 VPIYRSAKKSS
-1600 TSNEEFKLLLLK
+1600 TSNEEFKLLLLR

-1636 MPGESLQEGA
+1636 TPGDSLQEGPI
-1646 FRQYEEHT
+1646 RQAEEQT
-1654 SAFQEPPMSGMD
+1654 SMPQEPPVSPLD
-1666 PIQIP
+1666 SIQIP
-1671 GLFPRANA
+1671 GLFPRANS
-1679 ESFTSKTLP
+1679 ESFTPKTLP
-1688 MSAASRQ
+1688 ISAASRQ

>member
-11 PLLCRNHI
+11 QLLCRHQI
-19 PHDEGL
+19 PNDEGL
-25 LLEDLCAINNVV
+25 LFEDLCAISNVV

-57 ELENDILHTNQRV
+57 ELENDIMCTNQRV
-70 WVLQNRIGQ
+70 WVLQKKIGQ

-96 SNLDIESKLSLH
+96 SNLEIESKLSAH
-108 YQAPWHQQH
+108 YQAPLHQQH
-117 NVFHPC
+117 NMFHPS
-123 TRPPCLEELHRNA
+123 TRPMCLEELHKNA
-136 QLSLRALNRDEQQ
+136 QLRLRALHQDEQL
-149 HEQRSTS
+149 HQRSSS
-156 RERNRVTISISVAPP
+156 RERNRMTISLSVAPP
-171 MPTFPSPHS
+171 MPSFPSPHT

-187 RLARAQERAERE
+187 RLARAETA
-199 RELDYQ
+199 L
-205 PRKERT
+205 
-211 VRETET
+211 RETE
-217 IQRKVRKLQERPGR
+217 I
-231 EADVQTIQRKFA
+231 QTIQRKERPERVA
-243 CFYSLH
+243 EIQRKLECFYSLDT
-249 PIESCI
+249 IEGCI
-255 FIPWN
+255 FIPWS
-260 RKATSMGEDEGC
+260 RKATSAGEEECD
-272 EVLGGHRAKSSA
+272 EVLEGHRAKA
-284 HKASSTQDK
+284 PASSDCNHQEK
-293 QTSWSKENHPPS
+293 QSSWSKENIPPS
-305 DPKISADSHSISS
+305 DQKTSVDSNAVSS

-363 KRVHQDM
+363 KRVQQDM

-376 VARERTVIVHAN
+376 VAKERTVIIHAN

-394 YQEDLSISGRLHHT
+394 CQEDISIGT
-408 RDSGCQTDDFLIA
+408 
-421 CSAAPSRRR
+421 AAPSRRR

-458 DSTYTC
+458 DSTYT
-464 SSSHGARLRS
+464 SASAHGGRLRS
-474 RSLPREGGRLMDSD
+474 RSLPREGGRLIDSD
-488 DDDDD
+488 D
-493 DEDDD
+493 DDD
-498 DDNYDDDDEDEELS
+498 DDNYDDDDDDEELS
-512 PYEADDFIPSGPSPR
+512 PYEAEDFIPSGPSPR
-527 MMMMMMKD
+527 MKMMLMKE

-548 LQLGSLK
+548 LQIGSLK
-555 RLQRSGERDRGGGG
+555 RLQRSGDRDRGCGG

-609 MSTTGVLGSH
+609 VSTTGVLGSH

-662 DSELSLNTVPIAID
+662 DSELSLNTVPNAID
-676 EGFSLDASYHSD
+676 EGFSLDPSYHSD

-721 WTYPQDQDQTDPDQ
+721 WTYPAEQDQVDPDQ
-735 DHDQIQNL
+735 DSDQTHIL
-743 SHSHG
+743 TPSHRMV
-748 LAQEYSSKQGLEN
+748 QEYSLKQHL
-761 QTCFSDNNTP
+761 DNETSF
-771 NNEKGPGSLYA
+771 NEKANSMEKEPGSQYT
-782 SETNSFYSSSVHFGE
+782 SDPQCFYSSTVNFGE
-797 CNQSYRGYMYNY
+797 SDQSFRGYMYNY
-809 ADPGP
+809 ADPGT
-814 DCSQSNTV
+814 DCGQSNV
-822 AAALS
+822 IAAPLS
-827 HGVYL
+827 HGVYP
-832 QSSTDLRAGTMT
+832 QPTPEFRAGTMT
-844 LGRSYRPLKKPKVKP
+844 LGRTFRPLRKLKVKP
-859 PPPKRTSSLKESSSS
+859 PPPKRTSSLRETSSR
-874 VDVGTD
+874 VDIGTD
-880 TQADQD
+880 TQADQNL
-886 QPKTVREQELTLSST
+886 PKMVCEQELNLSST
-901 DMKRELELELG
+901 DMKLELELELG
-912 GAPEPLQTSCL
+912 GTPEPLQSSCL
-923 VAEPLGSWGMG
+923 VAEPMGAWGMG
-934 LGETVD
+934 LSQTMD
-940 IVEPMSFSSA
+940 LVEPMSFSSA
-950 DTHSFKN
+950 DTHSFKD

-968 WLHNTELKSN
+968 WLHNSELKSS
-978 NGEYTS
+978 NGEHTS

-994 TVMDCIK
+994 TVMDCMK

-1008 STESQSQ
+1008 STDTQIQPIVQPTETK
-1015 ASAQVSQTRPTS
+1015 ATS
-1027 PPLPPGDYK
+1027 PTIQPGDFK

-1068 TAFFP
+1068 AAFFP

-1097 QHFPRDGVSISSG
+1097 QHFPRDVAAISSC

-1126 NILHGGYVRHT
+1126 NVLHGSYVRHT
-1137 LSHRTHHMH
+1137 LSHRTHHVH
-1146 TLHHSKHRVSNVLA
+1146 TLHHSKHRVTNALTTATKTLTPDTANSNLLPSSSFATEIPSSNLLA
-1160 TGTKFLV
+1160 
-1167 PETSNTNPPP
+1167 PPIP
-1177 HSNSTPTITNSHLM
+1177 
-1191 VITPSALRSVQLH
+1191 RSVEHHLSNQSKDQQNTST
-1204 PISRSRDSATTAV
+1204 IQ
-1217 QETASG
+1217 QETAL
-1223 METATRPKY
+1223 ETVTRPKC
-1232 PPSCSTLAPPPINTR
+1232 PPIGSTLAPPPINTR

-1255 PRPPCHDH
+1255 PRPPCHYH
-1263 ISSPEHSQPPPP
+1263 TSSPEHSQPPPP

-1285 ESLLLRQDRYGGGTF
+1285 ESLLLRQDRYGPGTF
-1300 WAMSAF
+1300 WAMTAF
-1306 RTRMDPLS
+1306 RTRIDPPS
-1314 DMSEDSS
+1314 DLSEDSS

-1332 PSPVDLHTHIHSHT
+1332 PSPVDLHTHIHAHT
-1346 EFRGLTHSTHA
+1346 EFRGLNHSSNA
-1357 HSEFRVL
+1357 HSEFRIL

-1371 DDDDDDD
+1371 DEDDD

-1383 EEPVK
+1383 EEEEQVK
-1388 DLPRAACSRGGMRTD
+1388 EPPRAACSRVSMRSD

-1412 AGLCHSDS
+1412 AGSSHSDS
-1420 GPWASPFKVPGTTME
+1420 GPWASPVKVPDNTIE
-1435 TSHPYLISDA
+1435 TLHPNIICNAKKKGHELQD
-1445 RRRGLVERDEEDEVI
+1445 VEEQMI
-1460 SGATRSAHQQHSQE
+1460 SGATRSAHQQHPLES
-1474 NKDDSTTP
+1474 KDDSTTP

-1504 DSKMDDELLSSP
+1504 DKVDDDIIITSP
-1516 NKTRTT
+1516 NKSRTT

-1545 NVKSRLC
+1545 N
-1552 PPATVTPCN
+1552 A
-1561 VTTVIIPPEPPLNI
+1561 NI
-1575 PANLATAA
+1575 ANAV
-1583 GAQRAP
+1583 GSQRAP
-1589 VPIYRSAKKST
+1589 VPIYRSAKKSS

-1624 ATEILKSPITPK
+1624 AIEILKSPITPK
-1636 MPGESLQEGA
+1636 TPGESFQDGPIKQA
-1646 FRQYEEHT
+1646 EE
-1654 SAFQEPPMSGMD
+1654 SSSNFPEPPMSGLD

-1671 GLFPRANA
+1671 GLFPRANS
-1679 ESFTSKTLP
+1679 ESFTPKTLS

>member
-11 PLLCRNHI
+11 PLLCRHQI
-19 PHDEGL
+19 PNDEGL
-25 LLEDLCAINNVV
+25 IFEDLCAITNVV

-57 ELENDILHTNQRV
+57 ELENDIVSTNRRV
-70 WVLQNRIGQ
+70 WGLQNKIGR
-79 IQQTASA
+79 IQQNASA

-96 SNLDIESKLSLH
+96 SNLDIESKLSVH

-117 NVFHPC
+117 NIFHSR
-123 TRPPCLEELHRNA
+123 TRPPCLEELHKNS
-136 QLSLRALNRDEQQ
+136 QFSLRALRRDEKQN
-149 HEQRSTS
+149 EPPTS
-156 RERNRVTISISVAPP
+156 REKNKVTISVSTAPP
-171 MPTFPSPHS
+171 IPTFPSPHS

-187 RLARAQERAERE
+187 RLARAQEREERE

-205 PRKERT
+205 PSKERT
-211 VRETET
+211 VRETEIQT
-217 IQRKVRKLQERPGR
+217 IQRKERPGR
-231 EADVQTIQRKFA
+231 EADIQTIQRK
-243 CFYSLH
+243 
-249 PIESCI
+249 
-255 FIPWN
+255 
-260 RKATSMGEDEGC
+260 ATSTGEGDEDE
-272 EVLGGHRAKSSA
+272 VLTGHKTKTSA
-284 HKASSTQDK
+284 HAVPSTQDK
-293 QTSWSKENHPPS
+293 ETKWSKENV
-305 DPKISADSHSISS
+305 SHSDQKTTSDDTRAVSS

-363 KRVHQDM
+363 KRVQQDM

-394 YQEDLSISGRLHHT
+394 CHEDFSISGRLHHT

-421 CSAAPSRRR
+421 CTAAPSRRR

-458 DSTYTC
+458 DSTYT
-464 SSSHGARLRS
+464 STATHTGRLRS

-488 DDDDD
+488 
-493 DEDDD
+493 EDD
-498 DDNYDDDDEDEELS
+498 DDNYDDDDDEDEELS
-512 PYEADDFIPSGPSPR
+512 PYEPEDFIPPGPSPR
-527 MMMMMMKD
+527 LKMMMMKD

-555 RLQRSGERDRGGGG
+555 RLQRSGERDRGGG
-569 GGSPEHSWME
+569 SPEHCWME

-609 MSTTGVLGSH
+609 VSTTGVLSSH
-619 VDHKEDHQSSSGNWS
+619 VDPKEDHQSSSGNWS

-662 DSELSLNTVPIAID
+662 DSELSLNTVPNAMD
-676 EGFSLDASYHSD
+676 EGFSLDPSYHSE
-688 LRPQGQ
+688 LRPQGP

-721 WTYPQDQDQTDPDQ
+721 WAYPPDQDQLDPDQ
-735 DHDQIQNL
+735 YHDHTQNVCP
-743 SHSHG
+743 S
-748 LAQEYSSKQGLEN
+748 QDYSSKQARE
-761 QTCFSDNNTP
+761 QTCFS
-771 NNEKGPGSLYA
+771 EKTNIADKDTGSHCSSDAEALCT
-782 SETNSFYSSSVHFGE
+782 SEQFGKSNKS
-797 CNQSYRGYMYNY
+797 CGHYIYNY
-809 ADPGP
+809 ADQGT
-814 DCSQSNTV
+814 DCGQSNIV
-822 AAALS
+822 APPPIS
-827 HGVYL
+827 PVSPVYSPA
-832 QSSTDLRAGTMT
+832 SSEYKRGTMT
-844 LGRSYRPLKKPKVKP
+844 LGRPCRPLRKPKLKP
-859 PPPKRTSSLKESSSS
+859 PPPMRTSSLKEPSSS

-886 QPKTVREQELTLSST
+886 QPKMVSEQDLTLSST
-901 DMKRELELELG
+901 DMKLELELVG
-912 GAPEPLQTSCL
+912 IPEPLETSCL
-923 VAEPLGSWGMG
+923 VAEPMGTWVMG
-934 LGETVD
+934 LGESVD

-950 DTHSFKN
+950 DTHSFKD

-968 WLHNTELKSN
+968 WLHNTEVKSN
-978 NGEYTS
+978 TCEYKS
-984 MSNSSTATGT
+984 LSNSSTATGT
-994 TVMDCIK
+994 TVMDCVK

-1008 STESQSQ
+1008 SDTQSQTLSQS
-1015 ASAQVSQTRPTS
+1015 SETRAAS
-1027 PPLPPGDYK
+1027 PPQPPGDFK

-1060 TSTLPSSS
+1060 TSTLPSTSA
-1068 TAFFP
+1068 AFFP

-1078 STGKRKPKVPER
+1078 STGKRKPRVPER

-1097 QHFPRDGVSISSG
+1097 QHLPRDGTSIASA

-1126 NILHGGYVRHT
+1126 NILHSGYVRHT
-1137 LSHRTHHMH
+1137 LSHRTQHLH
-1146 TLHHSKHRVSNVLA
+1146 TLHHSKHRVVNVIP
-1160 TGTKFLV
+1160 TGTK
-1167 PETSNTNPPP
+1167 TSVHEALTSNPPP
-1177 HSNSTPTITNSHLM
+1177 CANATALIPNANMLA
-1191 VITPSALRSVQLH
+1191 ITPSILRSVHLH
-1204 PISRSRDSATTAV
+1204 SVSKSSNTVTSSDLES
-1217 QETASG
+1217 ASG
-1223 METATRPKY
+1223 PATVAKPKC
-1232 PPSCSTLAPPPINTR
+1232 PSGATLAPPPINTR

-1255 PRPPCHDH
+1255 PRPPTQDH
-1263 ISSPEHSQPPPP
+1263 TSSPDHSQPPPP

-1285 ESLLLRQDRYGGGTF
+1285 ESLLLRQDRYGPGTF
-1300 WAMSAF
+1300 WSMTAF
-1306 RTRMDPLS
+1306 RTRLDPFSELS
-1314 DMSEDSS
+1314 DDSS

-1332 PSPVDLHTHIHSHT
+1332 PSPVDLHTHIRSHT
-1346 EFRGLTHSTHA
+1346 EFRGLTHSARA
-1357 HSEFRVL
+1357 HPEFRIL
-1364 GERSFSQ
+1364 GECSFSQ
-1371 DDDDDDD
+1371 DDDEDD

-1383 EEPVK
+1383 QVK
-1388 DLPRAACSRGGMRTD
+1388 ESQRATCHRVGMRID

-1412 AGLCHSDS
+1412 AGGSHLDS
-1420 GPWASPFKVPGTTME
+1420 GPWTSPVKVPGTTVE

-1445 RRRGLVERDEEDEVI
+1445 RRIRQVVQEEEEET
-1460 SGATRSAHQQHSQE
+1460 SGATRSAHHLLPQE

-1482 DTEDYFSKDSTPSDN
+1482 DTEDYFSKDSTPTDN

-1504 DSKMDDELLSSP
+1504 DAKVDDDIMTSP
-1516 NKTRTT
+1516 NKSRTT

-1552 PPATVTPCN
+1552 PAAPVNPNSVTNAIMPPPPPLNTPATV
-1561 VTTVIIPPEPPLNI
+1561 
-1575 PANLATAA
+1575 ATAS
-1583 GAQRAP
+1583 GSQRVP
-1589 VPIYRSAKKST
+1589 VPIYRSAKKSS

-1636 MPGESLQEGA
+1636 SHGESILEGSMS
-1646 FRQYEEHT
+1646 QTEENLPMH
-1654 SAFQEPPMSGMD
+1654 QEPPLSNSD

-1671 GLFPRANA
+1671 GLFPRANS
-1679 ESFTSKTLP
+1679 ESFTPKILP
-1688 MSAASRQ
+1688 MTAASRQ
-1695 GRSRIPPVANSSRY
+1695 GRSRVPPVANSSRY

>member
-11 PLLCRNHI
+11 QLLCRHQI
-19 PHDEGL
+19 PDEGVMF
-25 LLEDLCAINNVV
+25 EDLCAISNVV

-57 ELENDILHTNQRV
+57 ELENDIISTNQRV
-70 WVLQNRIGQ
+70 WVLQNKIGQ

-123 TRPPCLEELHRNA
+123 TRPPCLEELHRSA
-136 QLSLRALNRDEQQ
+136 QLSLRALHRDDTQ
-149 HEQRSTS
+149 HHRSTS

-187 RLARAQERAERE
+187 RLARAKERAERE

-211 VRETET
+211 VRETEIQT
-217 IQRKVRKLQERPGR
+217 IQRKERPGR
-231 EADVQTIQRKFA
+231 EADIQTIQRKFE

-249 PIESCI
+249 PIEGCI

-260 RKATSMGEDEGC
+260 RKTVSTGEGECG
-272 EVLGGHRAKSSA
+272 EVQGGHRAKA
-284 HKASSTQDK
+284 GAPKAPSTQDK
-293 QTSWSKENHPPS
+293 QTNWSKENLSPS
-305 DPKISADSHSISS
+305 DQKSTADSNSISS

-323 NVTGV
+323 NVT
-328 GFDREASARCSLV
+328 
-341 HSQSV
+341 
-346 LQRRRKLRR
+346 
-355 RKTITGIP
+355 
-363 KRVHQDM
+363 

-394 YQEDLSISGRLHHT
+394 CQEDLLISGRLHHT

-421 CSAAPSRRR
+421 CTAAPSRRR

-458 DSTYTC
+458 DSTYT
-464 SSSHGARLRS
+464 SAAAHGGRLRS

-493 DEDDD
+493 
-498 DDNYDDDDEDEELS
+498 NYDDDDDEDEDLS
-512 PYEADDFIPSGPSPR
+512 PYEAEDFIPPGPSPR
-527 MMMMMMKD
+527 MKMMMMKD

-609 MSTTGVLGSH
+609 VSNTGVLGSH

-662 DSELSLNTVPIAID
+662 DSELSLNTVPNAID

-721 WTYPQDQDQTDPDQ
+721 WTYPPDQDQTDPDQ
-735 DHDQIQNL
+735 DLDHSQNL
-743 SHSHG
+743 SRSHG
-748 LAQEYSSKQGLEN
+748 LAQEYSSTHSLQD
-761 QTCFSDNNTP
+761 QTCFGDNKTSNTEKDSGSHYSSDT
-771 NNEKGPGSLYA
+771 E
-782 SETNSFYSSSVHFGE
+782 SFYSSSVHFGE

-814 DCSQSNTV
+814 DCGQSNTV
-822 AAALS
+822 AAPLS
-827 HGVYL
+827 HGVYP
-832 QSSTDLRAGTMT
+832 QPSANFRAGTMT
-844 LGRSYRPLKKPKVKP
+844 LGRTCRPLRKPKVKP
-859 PPPKRTSSLKESSSS
+859 PPPKRTSSLKDTCSG

-886 QPKTVREQELTLSST
+886 QPKTVSEQELTLSST
-901 DMKRELELELG
+901 DMKLELELEIG

-923 VAEPLGSWGMG
+923 VAEPLGTWGRG

-950 DTHSFKN
+950 DTHSFKD

-968 WLHNTELKSN
+968 WLHNSELKSN

-994 TVMDCIK
+994 TVMECIK

-1008 STESQSQ
+1008 STETQTQALAQ
-1015 ASAQVSQTRPTS
+1015 ASETRATS
-1027 PPLPPGDYK
+1027 PPLPPEDFK

-1068 TAFFP
+1068 AAFFP

-1097 QHFPRDGVSISSG
+1097 QHFPRDGASISSG

-1126 NILHGGYVRHT
+1126 NVLHGGYVRHT

-1146 TLHHSKHRVSNVLA
+1146 TLHHSKHRVASVLA
-1160 TGTKFLV
+1160 TGTKLMA
-1167 PETSNTNPPP
+1167 PEASNTNPPSS
-1177 HSNSTPTITNSHLM
+1177 SNSALTIPSCNLL
-1191 VITPSALRSVQLH
+1191 VITPSALRSVKLH
-1204 PISRSRDSATTAV
+1204 SISQSKHRATTV
-1217 QETASG
+1217 DQETASG
-1223 METATRPKY
+1223 AETATRPKC
-1232 PPSCSTLAPPPINTR
+1232 PPSGSTLAPPPINTR

-1255 PRPPCHDH
+1255 PRPPVHD
-1263 ISSPEHSQPPPP
+1263 ISSPEHLQPPFP

-1285 ESLLLRQDRYGGGTF
+1285 ESLLLRQDRYGPGTF
-1300 WAMSAF
+1300 WAMTAF
-1306 RTRMDPLS
+1306 RTRMDPTSEL
-1314 DMSEDSS
+1314 SEDSS

-1346 EFRGLTHSTHA
+1346 EFRGLTHSAHA
-1357 HSEFRVL
+1357 HPEFRVL

-1371 DDDDDDD
+1371 DDDDDEDD

-1383 EEPVK
+1383 EQVKEP
-1388 DLPRAACSRGGMRTD
+1388 PRAACSRGGMRST
-1403 HPPPPAYEF
+1403 HLPPPAYEF
-1412 AGLCHSDS
+1412 AGLSHSDS
-1420 GPWASPFKVPGTTME
+1420 GPWASPVKVPGTTME

-1445 RRRGLVERDEEDEVI
+1445 RRGGHEEQEEEEEVT
-1460 SGATRSAHQQHSQE
+1460 SGATRSAHQQQPHES
-1474 NKDDSTTP
+1474 KDDSTTP
-1482 DTEDYFSKDSTPSDN
+1482 DTEDYFSKGMSWTTDSTPSDN
-1497 SLSPLTD
+1497 SLSPL
-1504 DSKMDDELLSSP
+1504 MDDAKVDDDIILTSP

-1545 NVKSRLC
+1545 NAKSRLC
-1552 PPATVTPCN
+1552 PAVPVTP
-1561 VTTVIIPPEPPLNI
+1561 VTTVIIPPAPPLNI
-1575 PANLATAA
+1575 PATLATAA
-1583 GAQRAP
+1583 GSQRAP
-1589 VPIYRSAKKST
+1589 VPIYRSAKKSS

-1636 MPGESLQEGA
+1636 SPGDPLQEGA
-1646 FRQYEEHT
+1646 IRQAEELHFT
-1654 SAFQEPPMSGMD
+1654 LQEPHLSGLD

-1671 GLFPRANA
+1671 GLFPRGLNS
-1679 ESFTSKTLP
+1679 ESFTPKTLP

>member
-1 MPFAKRIVEP
+1 MLF
-11 PLLCRNHI
+11 
-19 PHDEGL
+19 
-25 LLEDLCAINNVV
+25 EDLCAISHVV

-57 ELENDILHTNQRV
+57 ELENDIMSTNQRV
-70 WVLQNRIGQ
+70 WVLQNKIGQ
-79 IQQTASA
+79 IQQTANA

-96 SNLDIESKLSLH
+96 SNLDIESKLSAH

-136 QLSLRALNRDEQQ
+136 HLSLRALHRDEQQ
-149 HEQRSTS
+149 HQPSSS

-187 RLARAQERAERE
+187 RLARAFE
-199 RELDYQ
+199 
-205 PRKERT
+205 
-211 VRETET
+211 
-217 IQRKVRKLQERPGR
+217 
-231 EADVQTIQRKFA
+231 
-243 CFYSLH
+243 CFYSLET
-249 PIESCI
+249 IEGCI

-260 RKATSMGEDEGC
+260 RKVTSIEKSESS
-272 EVLGGHRAKSSA
+272 EVIAGQTAKAINHSA
-284 HKASSTQDK
+284 PSAQDK
-293 QTSWSKENHPPS
+293 QANWSKENVPPS
-305 DPKISADSHSISS
+305 DQKTNGDSQAVSS

-323 NVTGV
+323 NVTVKAGV

-363 KRVHQDM
+363 KRVQQDM

-376 VARERTVIVHAN
+376 VARERTVIIHAN
-388 PHQLSL
+388 SHQLSL
-394 YQEDLSISGRLHHT
+394 CQEDLSISGRLHHT

-421 CSAAPSRRR
+421 CTAAPSRRR
-430 IRAQRGHQGIP
+430 IRAQRNHQGIP

-458 DSTYTC
+458 DSTYTTA
-464 SSSHGARLRS
+464 STHGGRLRS
-474 RSLPREGGRLMDSD
+474 RSLPREGGR
-488 DDDDD
+488 
-493 DEDDD
+493 
-498 DDNYDDDDEDEELS
+498 
-512 PYEADDFIPSGPSPR
+512 PYEAEDFIPSGPSPR
-527 MMMMMMKD
+527 MKMMMMKD

-555 RLQRSGERDRGGGG
+555 RLQRSSERDRGGGG

-609 MSTTGVLGSH
+609 VSTTGVLGSH

-662 DSELSLNTVPIAID
+662 DSELSLNTAPNAID
-676 EGFSLDASYHSD
+676 EGFSLDPSYHSD
-688 LRPQGQ
+688 LRPQSQ

-735 DHDQIQNL
+735 DPDPTQKL
-743 SHSHG
+743 RESHQF
-748 LAQEYSSKQGLEN
+748 LQEYSSMEGLN
-761 QTCFSDNNTP
+761 DQTCFSKQKTNA
-771 NNEKGPGSLYA
+771 EKEPGSHYP
-782 SETNSFYSSSVHFGE
+782 SDTEGFYSSSVNLGE
-797 CNQSYRGYMYNY
+797 YNQTYREYTCNY
-809 ADPGP
+809 ADLGP
-814 DCSQSNTV
+814 DCHQSNTV
-822 AAALS
+822 AKRLS
-827 HGVYL
+827 HGGYP
-832 QSSTDLRAGTMT
+832 RPPRTMT
-844 LGRSYRPLKKPKVKP
+844 LGRTCRPLRKSKIKP
-859 PPPKRTSSLKESSSS
+859 PPPKRTSSLKETNSS

-880 TQADQD
+880 TQADKD
-886 QPKTVREQELTLSST
+886 QPKMVSEQELTSSST
-901 DMKRELELELG
+901 DMKLELDLELG
-912 GAPEPLQTSCL
+912 GAPEPLQSSCL
-923 VAEPLGSWGMG
+923 VAESLGTWGMG
-934 LGETVD
+934 LGGAMD

-950 DTHSFKN
+950 DTHSFKD

-968 WLHNTELKSN
+968 WLHNSELKSN
-978 NGEYTS
+978 NGEYAS

-994 TVMDCIK
+994 TVMDCMK

-1008 STESQSQ
+1008 STETQIQ
-1015 ASAQVSQTRPTS
+1015 AVAQTLESKESS
-1027 PPLPPGDYK
+1027 PSLPSGDFK

-1068 TAFFP
+1068 AAFFP

-1097 QHFPRDGVSISSG
+1097 QQFPRDGASISFCN
-1110 YKRDPD
+1110 KRDPD

-1126 NILHGGYVRHT
+1126 NVLHGGYVRHT
-1137 LSHRTHHMH
+1137 LSHRGYHMH
-1146 TLHHSKHRVSNVLA
+1146 TLHHNKHRVANVLSA
-1160 TGTKFLV
+1160 GPKIMV
-1167 PETSNTNPPP
+1167 P
-1177 HSNSTPTITNSHLM
+1177 
-1191 VITPSALRSVQLH
+1191 VTPSTIRSVQLH
-1204 PISRSRDSATTAV
+1204 SVSQSSEPQSTSTTYQDTANGT
-1217 QETASG
+1217 ETV
-1223 METATRPKY
+1223 TRPKC
-1232 PPSCSTLAPPPINTR
+1232 PPSGSTLAPPPVNTR

-1263 ISSPEHSQPPPP
+1263 TSSPERSQPPPP

-1285 ESLLLRQDRYGGGTF
+1285 ESLLLRQDR
-1300 WAMSAF
+1300 
-1306 RTRMDPLS
+1306 TRMDPSS
-1314 DMSEDSS
+1314 DISED
-1321 PLHRPVPRAPH
+1321 
-1332 PSPVDLHTHIHSHT
+1332 
-1346 EFRGLTHSTHA
+1346 
-1357 HSEFRVL
+1357 
-1364 GERSFSQ
+1364 
-1371 DDDDDDD
+1371 DDED

-1383 EEPVK
+1383 EEEEEQVK
-1388 DLPRAACSRGGMRTD
+1388 EPQRAACSRGGMRSD

-1412 AGLCHSDS
+1412 VGGSHLNS
-1420 GPWASPFKVPGTTME
+1420 GPWASPVKVPGNTTE
-1435 TSHPYLISDA
+1435 ASHPYLISDA
-1445 RRRGLVERDEEDEVI
+1445 R
-1460 SGATRSAHQQHSQE
+1460 SAHPHQLQE
-1474 NKDDSTTP
+1474 SKDDSTTP
-1482 DTEDYFSKDSTPSDN
+1482 DTEDYFSKAMSKSHFKHKFKEYRVVFSKEHICTQTNRRHIKGMLCLTDSTPSDN
-1497 SLSPLTD
+1497 SLSPL
-1504 DSKMDDELLSSP
+1504 MDDTKVDDDIIITSP
-1516 NKTRTT
+1516 NKSRTT

-1552 PPATVTPCN
+1552 PVSAVTPSN
-1561 VTTVIIPPEPPLNI
+1561 VSTGVVPPAPPLNF
-1575 PANLATAA
+1575 PATLANAV
-1583 GAQRAP
+1583 GSQRAP
-1589 VPIYRSAKKST
+1589 VPIYRSAKKSS

-1636 MPGESLQEGA
+1636 TPGESLQEGSI
-1646 FRQYEEHT
+1646 RQADEQ
-1654 SAFQEPPMSGMD
+1654 SSMPQEPPISGLD

-1671 GLFPRANA
+1671 GLFPRANS
-1679 ESFTSKTLP
+1679 ESFTPKTLP

>member
-1 MPFAKRIVEP
+1 TV
-11 PLLCRNHI
+11 N
-19 PHDEGL
+19 
-25 LLEDLCAINNVV
+25 
-37 LSRTLRQ
+37 T
-44 LSDLARHACSLFQ
+44 
-57 ELENDILHTNQRV
+57 
-70 WVLQNRIGQ
+70 
-79 IQQTASA
+79 
-86 LDPKKEAVPV
+86 V

-123 TRPPCLEELHRNA
+123 TRPPCLEELHRSA
-136 QLSLRALNRDEQQ
+136 QLSLR
-149 HEQRSTS
+149 HHRSTS

-187 RLARAQERAERE
+187 LTYVSNFWTLSVPTKYIMLLLSVCSFQ
-199 RELDYQ
+199 
-205 PRKERT
+205 
-211 VRETET
+211 
-217 IQRKVRKLQERPGR
+217 
-231 EADVQTIQRKFA
+231 
-243 CFYSLH
+243 
-249 PIESCI
+249 
-255 FIPWN
+255 
-260 RKATSMGEDEGC
+260 ATSTGEGEGG
-272 EVLGGHRAKSSA
+272 EILVGHRP
-284 HKASSTQDK
+284 KASAPNAPSTQDK
-293 QTSWSKENHPPS
+293 QTNWSKQNLPPS
-305 DPKISADSHSISS
+305 DQKSTADSHSISS

-363 KRVHQDM
+363 KRVQQDM

-388 PHQLSL
+388 SHQLSL
-394 YQEDLSISGRLHHT
+394 CQEDLLISGHLHHT
-408 RDSGCQTDDFLIA
+408 RDSGCQTDDFLIP
-421 CSAAPSRRR
+421 SAPSRRR

-458 DSTYTC
+458 DSTYT
-464 SSSHGARLRS
+464 SAAGHGGRLRS

-488 DDDDD
+488 
-493 DEDDD
+493 EDD
-498 DDNYDDDDEDEELS
+498 DDNYDDDDEDEDLS
-512 PYEADDFIPSGPSPR
+512 PYEAEDFIPPGPS
-527 MMMMMMKD
+527 
-535 EEESTDDQAAPEP
+535 
-548 LQLGSLK
+548 
-555 RLQRSGERDRGGGG
+555 GGGG
-569 GGSPEHSWME
+569 NPEHSWME

-609 MSTTGVLGSH
+609 VSTTGVLGSH

-662 DSELSLNTVPIAID
+662 DSELSLNTVPNAID
-676 EGFSLDASYHSD
+676 EGFSLDPSYHSD

-708 LDDAGVSTASEGE
+708 LDDAGVSTASEG
-721 WTYPQDQDQTDPDQ
+721 D
-735 DHDQIQNL
+735 
-743 SHSHG
+743 HG
-748 LAQEYSSKQGLEN
+748 LAQEYSSKQGL
-761 QTCFSDNNTP
+761 QDQPCFGDKTSNTEKESSSYYPSDT
-771 NNEKGPGSLYA
+771 EG
-782 SETNSFYSSSVHFGE
+782 FYSSSLHFGE

-809 ADPGP
+809 ADPGH
-814 DCSQSNTV
+814 DYGQSNTV
-822 AAALS
+822 AAPLS
-827 HGVYL
+827 HGVYS
-832 QSSTDLRAGTMT
+832 QPSADFRAGTMT
-844 LGRSYRPLKKPKVKP
+844 LGRTCRPLRKPKVKP
-859 PPPKRTSSLKESSSS
+859 PPPKRTSSLKNTCSG

-886 QPKTVREQELTLSST
+886 KPKMVSEQELTLSST
-901 DMKRELELELG
+901 DMKLELELELG

-923 VAEPLGSWGMG
+923 VAEPLGTWGRG

-950 DTHSFKN
+950 DTHSFKD

-978 NGEYTS
+978 NGEYMS

-994 TVMDCIK
+994 TVMECIK

-1008 STESQSQ
+1008 SSETQTQALVQ
-1015 ASAQVSQTRPTS
+1015 ASETRATS
-1027 PPLPPGDYK
+1027 PPLPPGDFK

-1068 TAFFP
+1068 AAFFP

-1097 QHFPRDGVSISSG
+1097 QHFPRDGASISSG

-1126 NILHGGYVRHT
+1126 NVLHGGYVRHT

-1146 TLHHSKHRVSNVLA
+1146 TLHHSKHRVANVLA
-1160 TGTKFLV
+1160 TGTKF
-1167 PETSNTNPPP
+1167 SN
-1177 HSNSTPTITNSHLM
+1177 LL

-1204 PISRSRDSATTAV
+1204 PINQSTDSATTAD
-1217 QETASG
+1217 QETASCG
-1223 METATRPKY
+1223 ETATRPKC
-1232 PPSCSTLAPPPINTR
+1232 PPSGSTLAPPPINTR

-1255 PRPPCHDH
+1255 PRPPAHDH
-1263 ISSPEHSQPPPP
+1263 TSSPEHLPPPPP

-1285 ESLLLRQDRYGGGTF
+1285 ESLLLRQDRYGLGTF
-1300 WAMSAF
+1300 WAMTAF
-1306 RTRMDPLS
+1306 RTR
-1314 DMSEDSS
+1314 
-1321 PLHRPVPRAPH
+1321 
-1332 PSPVDLHTHIHSHT
+1332 
-1346 EFRGLTHSTHA
+1346 
-1357 HSEFRVL
+1357 
-1364 GERSFSQ
+1364 
-1371 DDDDDDD
+1371 
-1378 EEEEE
+1378 
-1383 EEPVK
+1383 
-1388 DLPRAACSRGGMRTD
+1388 
-1403 HPPPPAYEF
+1403 
-1412 AGLCHSDS
+1412 
-1420 GPWASPFKVPGTTME
+1420 

-1445 RRRGLVERDEEDEVI
+1445 RRGGYEEQEEEEEVT
-1460 SGATRSAHQQHSQE
+1460 SGATRSAHQQQPQE
-1474 NKDDSTTP
+1474 SKDDSTTP

-1497 SLSPLTD
+1497 SLSPL
-1504 DSKMDDELLSSP
+1504 MDDTKVDDDIIITSP

-1545 NVKSRLC
+1545 NAKSRLC
-1552 PPATVTPCN
+1552 PAAPVTP
-1561 VTTVIIPPEPPLNI
+1561 VSTVIIPPAPPLNI
-1575 PANLATAA
+1575 PATLATAA

-1589 VPIYRSAKKST
+1589 VPIYRSAKKSS

-1636 MPGESLQEGA
+1636 TPGDPLQEGA
-1646 FRQYEEHT
+1646 IRQAEELAST
-1654 SAFQEPPMSGMD
+1654 LQEPHISGLD

-1671 GLFPRANA
+1671 GLFPRANS
-1679 ESFTSKTLP
+1679 ESFTPKTMP

>member
-11 PLLCRNHI
+11 QLLCRHQI
-19 PHDEGL
+19 PNDEGL
-25 LLEDLCAINNVV
+25 LFEDLCAISNVV

-57 ELENDILHTNQRV
+57 ELENDIINTNQRV
-70 WVLQNRIGQ
+70 WVLQNKIGQ

-136 QLSLRALNRDEQQ
+136 QLSLRALHRDEQQ
-149 HEQRSTS
+149 CHRSTS

-187 RLARAQERAERE
+187 RLARA
-199 RELDYQ
+199 
-205 PRKERT
+205 
-211 VRETET
+211 
-217 IQRKVRKLQERPGR
+217 ERPGR
-231 EADVQTIQRKFA
+231 EADIQTIQRK
-243 CFYSLH
+243 
-249 PIESCI
+249 
-255 FIPWN
+255 
-260 RKATSMGEDEGC
+260 ATSTGEGECG
-272 EVLGGHRAKSSA
+272 EALGGHRAKASA
-284 HKASSTQDK
+284 PNAPSTQDK
-293 QTSWSKENHPPS
+293 QTNWSKENVPPS
-305 DPKISADSHSISS
+305 DQKTTADSHAISS

-363 KRVHQDM
+363 KRVQHDM

-394 YQEDLSISGRLHHT
+394 CHEDLSISGRLHHT

-421 CSAAPSRRR
+421 CTAAPSRRR

-458 DSTYTC
+458 DSTYT
-464 SSSHGARLRS
+464 SVAVHGGRLRS

-488 DDDDD
+488 
-493 DEDDD
+493 EDD

-512 PYEADDFIPSGPSPR
+512 PYEVEDFIPPGPSPR
-527 MMMMMMKD
+527 MKMMMMKD

-569 GGSPEHSWME
+569 GGSPEHSWIE

-609 MSTTGVLGSH
+609 VSTTGVLGSH

-662 DSELSLNTVPIAID
+662 DSELSLNTVPNAID
-676 EGFSLDASYHSD
+676 EGFSMDPSYHSD

-721 WTYPQDQDQTDPDQ
+721 WTYPADQDQTDPD
-735 DHDQIQNL
+735 HDPDQTQNL
-743 SHSHG
+743 SQSHG
-748 LAQEYSSKQGLEN
+748 LAQEYRSKQGLED
-761 QTCFSDNNTP
+761 QTCFSDSKTSNT
-771 NNEKGPGSLYA
+771 EKEPGSHYP
-782 SETNSFYSSSVHFGE
+782 SDTEGFYSSSVHFGE

-814 DCSQSNTV
+814 DCGQSNTV
-822 AAALS
+822 AASLS
-827 HGVYL
+827 HGVYP
-832 QSSTDLRAGTMT
+832 QPSTDFRAGTMT
-844 LGRSYRPLKKPKVKP
+844 LGRTSRPLRKPKVKP
-859 PPPKRTSSLKESSSS
+859 PPPKRTSSLKDTSSC

-886 QPKTVREQELTLSST
+886 QPKMVTEQELTLSST
-901 DMKRELELELG
+901 DMKLELELELG

-923 VAEPLGSWGMG
+923 VAEPLGTWGMG

-950 DTHSFKN
+950 DTHSFKD

-968 WLHNTELKSN
+968 WLHNSELKSN

-994 TVMDCIK
+994 TVMECIK

-1008 STESQSQ
+1008 STETQTQGVAQ
-1015 ASAQVSQTRPTS
+1015 ASETRAAS
-1027 PPLPPGDYK
+1027 PPLPPGDFK

-1068 TAFFP
+1068 AAFFP

-1097 QHFPRDGVSISSG
+1097 QHFSRDGASISSG

-1126 NILHGGYVRHT
+1126 NVLHGGYVRHT

-1146 TLHHSKHRVSNVLA
+1146 TLHHSKHRVASVLT
-1160 TGTKFLV
+1160 TGTKLLV
-1167 PETSNTNPPP
+1167 PEASNTNPPP
-1177 HSNSTPTITNSHLM
+1177 SSNTAPTIPSSNLL

-1204 PISRSRDSATTAV
+1204 SVSKSTDSATTTD

-1223 METATRPKY
+1223 AETATRPKC
-1232 PPSCSTLAPPPINTR
+1232 PPSVSTLAPPPINTR

-1263 ISSPEHSQPPPP
+1263 TSSPEHVQPPPP

-1285 ESLLLRQDRYGGGTF
+1285 ESLLLRQDRYGPGTF
-1300 WAMSAF
+1300 WAMTGF
-1306 RTRMDPLS
+1306 RTRMDPS
-1314 DMSEDSS
+1314 SEEDSS

-1346 EFRGLTHSTHA
+1346 EFRGLPHSAHA
-1357 HSEFRVL
+1357 HPEFRVL

-1378 EEEEE
+1378 DDDEEEEE
-1383 EEPVK
+1383 QVKEP
-1388 DLPRAACSRGGMRTD
+1388 PRAACSRGGMRSD

-1412 AGLCHSDS
+1412 AGGSHLDS
-1420 GPWASPFKVPGTTME
+1420 GPWASPVKVPGTTME

-1445 RRRGLVERDEEDEVI
+1445 RRGGQEDQEDEEEVT
-1460 SGATRSAHQQHSQE
+1460 SGATRSAHQQQQQPQE
-1474 NKDDSTTP
+1474 SKDDSTTP

-1504 DSKMDDELLSSP
+1504 DTKVDDDIIITSP

-1545 NVKSRLC
+1545 NMKSRLC
-1552 PPATVTPCN
+1552 PVPPVAPVS
-1561 VTTVIIPPEPPLNI
+1561 TVIIPPAPPLNI
-1575 PANLATAA
+1575 PATLPTAA
-1583 GAQRAP
+1583 GSQRAP
-1589 VPIYRSAKKST
+1589 VPIYRSAKKSS

-1636 MPGESLQEGA
+1636 TPGEPLQEGPI
-1646 FRQYEEHT
+1646 RQAEEPLST
-1654 SAFQEPPMSGMD
+1654 LQEPPISGLD

-1671 GLFPRANA
+1671 GLFPRANS
-1679 ESFTSKTLP
+1679 ESFTPKNLP

>member
-11 PLLCRNHI
+11 QLLCRHQI
-19 PHDEGL
+19 PNDEGL
-25 LLEDLCAINNVV
+25 LFEDLCAISNVV

-57 ELENDILHTNQRV
+57 ELENDIICTNQRV
-70 WVLQNRIGQ
+70 WHLQKKIGQ

-96 SNLDIESKLSLH
+96 SNLEIESKLSAH
-108 YQAPWHQQH
+108 YQAPLHQQH
-117 NVFHPC
+117 NMFHPS
-123 TRPPCLEELHRNA
+123 TRPMCLEELHKNA
-136 QLSLRALNRDEQQ
+136 QFRLRALHQDEQL
-149 HEQRSTS
+149 HQRSSS
-156 RERNRVTISISVAPP
+156 RERNRMTISLSVAPP
-171 MPTFPSPHS
+171 MPSFPSPHT

-187 RLARAQERAERE
+187 RLARAET
-199 RELDYQ
+199 
-205 PRKERT
+205 T
-211 VRETET
+211 VRETEIQA
-217 IQRKVRKLQERPGR
+217 IQRKERPYR
-231 EADVQTIQRKFA
+231 VADIQG
-243 CFYSLH
+243 
-249 PIESCI
+249 
-255 FIPWN
+255 
-260 RKATSMGEDEGC
+260 KATSAEEEEID
-272 EVLGGHRAKSSA
+272 EVLEGHRE
-284 HKASSTQDK
+284 KAPALSDPNHQEK
-293 QTSWSKENHPPS
+293 QTNWSKENIPP
-305 DPKISADSHSISS
+305 PKQKTAVDLNAVSS

-363 KRVHQDM
+363 KRVQQDL

-376 VARERTVIVHAN
+376 VAKERTVIIHAN

-394 YQEDLSISGRLHHT
+394 CQEDISIGGRLHHT

-421 CSAAPSRRR
+421 CTAAPSRRR

-458 DSTYTC
+458 DSTYT
-464 SSSHGARLRS
+464 SASVHGGRLRS
-474 RSLPREGGRLMDSD
+474 RSLPREGGRLIDSD

-493 DEDDD
+493 DDD
-498 DDNYDDDDEDEELS
+498 DDNYDDDDDDEDLS
-512 PYEADDFIPSGPSPR
+512 PYEAEDFIPSGPSPR
-527 MMMMMMKD
+527 MKMMMMKD

-548 LQLGSLK
+548 LQIGSLK
-555 RLQRSGERDRGGGG
+555 RQQRSGDRDRGCGG

-609 MSTTGVLGSH
+609 VSTTGVLGSH

-662 DSELSLNTVPIAID
+662 DSELSLNTVPNAID
-676 EGFSLDASYHSD
+676 EGFSLDPSYHTD

-721 WTYPQDQDQTDPDQ
+721 WTYPAEQDQVDPDQ
-735 DHDQIQNL
+735 DSDQTHIL
-743 SHSHG
+743 TPSHG
-748 LAQEYSSKQGLEN
+748 TVQDYSLKQHL
-761 QTCFSDNNTP
+761 DNETTF
-771 NNEKGPGSLYA
+771 NEKANSMEKEPGSQYP
-782 SETNSFYSSSVHFGE
+782 SDPHYFYSSSVNFGE
-797 CNQSYRGYMYNY
+797 SEQSFRGYTYNY
-809 ADPGP
+809 ADPGA
-814 DCSQSNTV
+814 DCGQSNII
-822 AAALS
+822 AAPLS
-827 HGVYL
+827 HGGYP
-832 QSSTDLRAGTMT
+832 QPTAEFRAGTMT
-844 LGRSYRPLKKPKVKP
+844 LGRTFRPLRKLKVKP
-859 PPPKRTSSLKESSSS
+859 PPPKRTSSLRETSSR
-874 VDVGTD
+874 VDIGTD

-886 QPKTVREQELTLSST
+886 PPKMVCEQELNLSST
-901 DMKRELELELG
+901 DMKLELELELG

-923 VAEPLGSWGMG
+923 GAEPMGTWGMG
-934 LGETVD
+934 LSQTMD
-940 IVEPMSFSSA
+940 LVEPMSFSSA
-950 DTHSFKN
+950 DTHSFKD

-968 WLHNTELKSN
+968 WLHNSELKSS
-978 NGEYTS
+978 NGEHTS

-994 TVMDCIK
+994 TVMDCMK

-1008 STESQSQ
+1008 STDTQIQPIVQPTE
-1015 ASAQVSQTRPTS
+1015 TKTTS
-1027 PPLPPGDYK
+1027 PTVQPGDFK

-1068 TAFFP
+1068 AAFFP

-1097 QHFPRDGVSISSG
+1097 QHFPRDVATISSC

-1126 NILHGGYVRHT
+1126 NVLHGSYVRHT
-1137 LSHRTHHMH
+1137 LSHRTHHVH
-1146 TLHHSKHRVSNVLA
+1146 TLHHSKHRVTNALTTATKMLTPDTANSNLLPSSSFATEKPSSNLLA
-1160 TGTKFLV
+1160 
-1167 PETSNTNPPP
+1167 PPGP
-1177 HSNSTPTITNSHLM
+1177 
-1191 VITPSALRSVQLH
+1191 RSVEHHSSNQ
-1204 PISRSRDSATTAV
+1204 SKDQQSTFTMQ
-1217 QETASG
+1217 QETAV
-1223 METATRPKY
+1223 ETVTRPKC
-1232 PPSCSTLAPPPINTR
+1232 PPISSTLAPPPVNTR

-1255 PRPPCHDH
+1255 PRPPCHYH
-1263 ISSPEHSQPPPP
+1263 SSSPEHSQPPPP

-1285 ESLLLRQDRYGGGTF
+1285 ESLLLRQDRYGPGTF
-1300 WAMSAF
+1300 WAMTGF
-1306 RTRMDPLS
+1306 RTRIDPPS
-1314 DMSEDSS
+1314 DLSEDSS

-1332 PSPVDLHTHIHSHT
+1332 PSPVDLHTHIHAHT
-1346 EFRGLTHSTHA
+1346 EFRGLNNSA
-1357 HSEFRVL
+1357 NAQSEFRIL

-1371 DDDDDDD
+1371 DEDED

-1383 EEPVK
+1383 EEEEQVK
-1388 DLPRAACSRGGMRTD
+1388 EPTRAACSRVSMRSD

-1412 AGLCHSDS
+1412 AGSSYSDS
-1420 GPWASPFKVPGTTME
+1420 GPWASPVKVPDNSIE
-1435 TSHPYLISDA
+1435 TLHPNIICNVKKKGHELQEA
-1445 RRRGLVERDEEDEVI
+1445 EEQMI
-1460 SGATRSAHQQHSQE
+1460 SGATRSAHQQHPME
-1474 NKDDSTTP
+1474 TKDDSTTP

-1497 SLSPLTD
+1497 SLSPL
-1504 DSKMDDELLSSP
+1504 MDDTKVDEDIIITSP
-1516 NKTRTT
+1516 NKSRTT

-1552 PPATVTPCN
+1552 PTAPVNPNNVCTGVVPPA
-1561 VTTVIIPPEPPLNI
+1561 PPLNFQ
-1575 PANLATAA
+1575 ANIANAV
-1583 GAQRAP
+1583 GSQRAP
-1589 VPIYRSAKKST
+1589 VPIYRSAKKSN

-1624 ATEILKSPITPK
+1624 AIEILKSPITPK
-1636 MPGESLQEGA
+1636 TPGESFQEGPVKQA
-1646 FRQYEEHT
+1646 EE
-1654 SAFQEPPMSGMD
+1654 SSSIFPEPPISGLD

-1671 GLFPRANA
+1671 GLFPRANS
-1679 ESFTSKTLP
+1679 ESFTPKTVS

>member
-11 PLLCRNHI
+11 QLLCRHQI
-19 PHDEGL
+19 PNDEGL
-25 LLEDLCAINNVV
+25 LFEDLCAISNVV

-57 ELENDILHTNQRV
+57 ELENDIISTNQRV
-70 WVLQNRIGQ
+70 WVLQNKIGQ

-123 TRPPCLEELHRNA
+123 TRPPCLEELHRSA
-136 QLSLRALNRDEQQ
+136 QLSLRALHRDEQQ
-149 HEQRSTS
+149 HHRSTS

-211 VRETET
+211 VRETEIQT
-217 IQRKVRKLQERPGR
+217 IQRKERAGR
-231 EADVQTIQRKFA
+231 EADIQTIQRKFE

-260 RKATSMGEDEGC
+260 RKATSTGEGEGG
-272 EVLGGHRAKSSA
+272 EVVGGHRAKASA
-284 HKASSTQDK
+284 PNVPSTQDK
-293 QTSWSKENHPPS
+293 QTNWSKENHPPS
-305 DPKISADSHSISS
+305 DQKSTADSHSISS

-363 KRVHQDM
+363 KRVQQDM

-394 YQEDLSISGRLHHT
+394 CQEDLLISGRLHHT

-421 CSAAPSRRR
+421 CTAAPSRRR

-458 DSTYTC
+458 DSTYT
-464 SSSHGARLRS
+464 SAATHGGRLRS

-488 DDDDD
+488 
-493 DEDDD
+493 EDD
-498 DDNYDDDDEDEELS
+498 DDNYDDDDEDEDLS
-512 PYEADDFIPSGPSPR
+512 PYEAEDFIPPGPSPR
-527 MMMMMMKD
+527 MKMMMMKD

-609 MSTTGVLGSH
+609 VSTTGVLGSH

-662 DSELSLNTVPIAID
+662 DSELSLNTVPNAID
-676 EGFSLDASYHSD
+676 EGFSLDPSYHSD

-721 WTYPQDQDQTDPDQ
+721 WTYPPDQDQTDPDP
-735 DHDQIQNL
+735 DPDQPQNL
-743 SHSHG
+743 SRGHG
-748 LAQEYSSKQGLEN
+748 LAQEYSSKQGL
-761 QTCFSDNNTP
+761 QTCYSGNKSSNSEKESGSHYPSDT
-771 NNEKGPGSLYA
+771 EG
-782 SETNSFYSSSVHFGE
+782 FYSSSVHFGE
-797 CNQSYRGYMYNY
+797 CNQNYKGYMYNY

-814 DCSQSNTV
+814 DCGQSNTV
-822 AAALS
+822 AAPPS
-827 HGVYL
+827 HGVYP
-832 QSSTDLRAGTMT
+832 QPSADFKSGTMT
-844 LGRSYRPLKKPKVKP
+844 LGRTCRPLRKPKVKP
-859 PPPKRTSSLKESSSS
+859 PPPKRTSSLKDTCSG

-886 QPKTVREQELTLSST
+886 QPKTVSEQELTLSST
-901 DMKRELELELG
+901 DMKLELELELG

-923 VAEPLGSWGMG
+923 VAEPLGSWGRG

-950 DTHSFKN
+950 DTHSFKD

-994 TVMDCIK
+994 TVMECIK

-1008 STESQSQ
+1008 STETQTQ
-1015 ASAQVSQTRPTS
+1015 ALAQPSETRASS
-1027 PPLPPGDYK
+1027 PPLPPGDFK

-1068 TAFFP
+1068 AAFFP

-1097 QHFPRDGVSISSG
+1097 QHFPRDGASISSG

-1126 NILHGGYVRHT
+1126 NVLHGGYVRHT

-1146 TLHHSKHRVSNVLA
+1146 TLHHNKHRVANVLA
-1160 TGTKFLV
+1160 TGTKLLA
-1167 PETSNTNPPP
+1167 PEASNTNPPP
-1177 HSNSTPTITNSHLM
+1177 SSNSALTIPSSNLL

-1204 PISRSRDSATTAV
+1204 SISQPTDSSTTAD

-1223 METATRPKY
+1223 AETVTRPKC
-1232 PPSCSTLAPPPINTR
+1232 PPSGSTLAPPPINTR

-1263 ISSPEHSQPPPP
+1263 TSSPEHSQPPPP

-1285 ESLLLRQDRYGGGTF
+1285 ESLLLRQDRYGPGTF
-1300 WAMSAF
+1300 WAMTAF
-1306 RTRMDPLS
+1306 RTRMDPSS
-1314 DMSEDSS
+1314 DLSEDSS

-1346 EFRGLTHSTHA
+1346 EFRGLTHSAHA
-1357 HSEFRVL
+1357 HPEFRVL

-1371 DDDDDDD
+1371 DDDDDED

-1383 EEPVK
+1383 EEQLKEP
-1388 DLPRAACSRGGMRTD
+1388 PRAACSRGGMRSD

-1412 AGLCHSDS
+1412 AGVSHSDS
-1420 GPWASPFKVPGTTME
+1420 GPWASPVKVPGTTKE

-1445 RRRGLVERDEEDEVI
+1445 RKGGYEEQEEEEEVT
-1460 SGATRSAHQQHSQE
+1460 SGATRSAHQQQPQE
-1474 NKDDSTTP
+1474 SKDDSTTP

-1497 SLSPLTD
+1497 SLSPL
-1504 DSKMDDELLSSP
+1504 MDDTKVDEDIIITSP

-1545 NVKSRLC
+1545 NAKSRLC
-1552 PPATVTPCN
+1552 PAAPVTP
-1561 VTTVIIPPEPPLNI
+1561 VTTAIIPPAPPLNI
-1575 PANLATAA
+1575 PAPLATAA
-1583 GAQRAP
+1583 GSQRAP
-1589 VPIYRSAKKST
+1589 VPIYRSAKKSS

-1636 MPGESLQEGA
+1636 TPGDPLQEGA
-1646 FRQYEEHT
+1646 IRQAEELPST
-1654 SAFQEPPMSGMD
+1654 LQEPHISGLE

-1671 GLFPRANA
+1671 GLFPRANS
-1679 ESFTSKTLP
+1679 ESFTPKTLP

>member
-1 MPFAKRIVEP
+1 MPFAKRTVEP
-11 PLLCRNHI
+11 QLLCRHPI
-19 PHDEGL
+19 PNDEGL
-25 LLEDLCAINNVV
+25 LFEDLCAINNVV

-57 ELENDILHTNQRV
+57 ELENDILNTNQRV
-70 WVLQNRIGQ
+70 WILQNKIGQ
-79 IQQTASA
+79 IQQTAGA

-96 SNLDIESKLSLH
+96 SNLDIESKLSAH

-136 QLSLRALNRDEQQ
+136 QLSLRALHQDEQQ
-149 HEQRSTS
+149 RQRSTS

-171 MPTFPSPHS
+171 MPTFPSPHT

-187 RLARAQERAERE
+187 RLARAQERADRE

-211 VRETET
+211 VRETE
-217 IQRKVRKLQERPGR
+217 I
-231 EADVQTIQRKFA
+231 QTIQRKERQGREA
-243 CFYSLH
+243 D
-249 PIESCI
+249 IQTI
-255 FIPWN
+255 Q
-260 RKATSMGEDEGC
+260 RKAASTGEDESG
-272 EVLGGHRAKSSA
+272 EVLGGHRAKASA
-284 HKASSTQDK
+284 PSTPLTQDK
-293 QTSWSKENHPPS
+293 QTNWSKENIPPS
-305 DPKISADSHSISS
+305 DQKKTGDSHAISS

-363 KRVHQDM
+363 KRVQQDM

-376 VARERTVIVHAN
+376 VARERTVIIHAN

-394 YQEDLSISGRLHHT
+394 CQEDLSISGRLHHT

-421 CSAAPSRRR
+421 CTAAPSRRR

-458 DSTYTC
+458 DSTYTTA
-464 SSSHGARLRS
+464 SAHGGRLRS
-474 RSLPREGGRLMDSD
+474 RSLPREGGRLIDS
-488 DDDDD
+488 

-498 DDNYDDDDEDEELS
+498 DDNYDDDDDEDEELS
-512 PYEADDFIPSGPSPR
+512 PYEVEDFIPPGPSPR
-527 MMMMMMKD
+527 MKMMMMKD

-555 RLQRSGERDRGGGG
+555 RLQRSSERDRGSGG

-609 MSTTGVLGSH
+609 VSTTGVLGSH

-662 DSELSLNTVPIAID
+662 DSELSLNTVPNAID
-676 EGFSLDASYHSD
+676 EGFSLDPSYHSD

-721 WTYPQDQDQTDPDQ
+721 WTYPPDQDQTDPDQ
-735 DHDQIQNL
+735 DPDQTQNL
-743 SHSHG
+743 SQTHG
-748 LAQEYSSKQGLEN
+748 LVQEYTSKQGLED
-761 QTCFSDNNTP
+761 QTYFSDKTSNA
-771 NNEKGPGSLYA
+771 EKELVSHYPSDKEG
-782 SETNSFYSSSVHFGE
+782 FYSTSLNFGE
-797 CNQSYRGYMYNY
+797 CNQNYREYMYNY
-809 ADPGP
+809 ADQGP
-814 DCSQSNTV
+814 DCGQPNAM
-822 AAALS
+822 AAPIS
-827 HGVYL
+827 HGVYPEP
-832 QSSTDLRAGTMT
+832 SNDFRASTMT
-844 LGRSYRPLKKPKVKP
+844 LGRTCRPLRKLKIKP
-859 PPPKRTSSLKESSSS
+859 PPPKRTSSLKETSGC
-874 VDVGTD
+874 VDIGTD

-886 QPKTVREQELTLSST
+886 QPKMVSEQEITLSST
-901 DMKRELELELG
+901 DMKLELDLELG

-923 VAEPLGSWGMG
+923 VAEPLGTWGMG
-934 LGETVD
+934 LGETID

-950 DTHSFKN
+950 DTHSFKD

-968 WLHNTELKSN
+968 WLHNSEFKSN

-994 TVMDCIK
+994 TVMECIK

-1008 STESQSQ
+1008 STETQTQ
-1015 ASAQVSQTRPTS
+1015 ATAQGSETKTTS
-1027 PPLPPGDYK
+1027 PPLPPGDFK

-1060 TSTLPSSS
+1060 TSTLPSTSA
-1068 TAFFP
+1068 AFFP

-1097 QHFPRDGVSISSG
+1097 QHFPRDGACISSC

-1126 NILHGGYVRHT
+1126 NVLHGGYMRHT

-1146 TLHHSKHRVSNVLA
+1146 TLHHSKHRVANVIA
-1160 TGTKFLV
+1160 TGTKMLA
-1167 PETSNTNPPP
+1167 PEASNSNPPP
-1177 HSNSTPTITNSHLM
+1177 SLGSVPLIPNSNLL

-1204 PISRSRDSATTAV
+1204 SISQPIDSQSTSTTL
-1217 QETASG
+1217 QETKSG
-1223 METATRPKY
+1223 TETVTRPKY
-1232 PPSCSTLAPPPINTR
+1232 PPSGSTLAPPPVNTR

-1263 ISSPEHSQPPPP
+1263 TSSPEHSQPTPP

-1285 ESLLLRQDRYGGGTF
+1285 ESLLLRQDRYGPGTF
-1300 WAMSAF
+1300 WAMTAF
-1306 RTRMDPLS
+1306 RARMDPSS
-1314 DMSEDSS
+1314 DLSEDSS

-1332 PSPVDLHTHIHSHT
+1332 PSPVDLHTHIHSHA

-1371 DDDDDDD
+1371 DDDEDED

-1383 EEPVK
+1383 EEQVK
-1388 DLPRAACSRGGMRTD
+1388 EPPKAACFRGGMRTD

-1412 AGLCHSDS
+1412 AGGSHSDS
-1420 GPWASPFKVPGTTME
+1420 GPWASPVKVPGNTIE
-1435 TSHPYLISDA
+1435 TSQPYLISDA
-1445 RRRGLVERDEEDEVI
+1445 KKGGREVQDEEEELI
-1460 SGATRSAHQQHSQE
+1460 SGATRSAHQQQPQE
-1474 NKDDSTTP
+1474 SKDDSTTP

-1504 DSKMDDELLSSP
+1504 DTKVDDDIIITSP

-1545 NVKSRLC
+1545 NAKSRLC
-1552 PPATVTPCN
+1552 PTAPVTPSN
-1561 VTTVIIPPEPPLNI
+1561 VSTGIVPPAPPLNF
-1575 PANLATAA
+1575 PATLANAVML
-1583 GAQRAP
+1583 QRAP
-1589 VPIYRSAKKST
+1589 VPIYRSAKKSS

-1636 MPGESLQEGA
+1636 TPGETLQEGPV
-1646 FRQYEEHT
+1646 RQAE
-1654 SAFQEPPMSGMD
+1654 EPPPTLQETPISGLD

-1671 GLFPRANA
+1671 GLFPRANS
-1679 ESFTSKTLP
+1679 ESFTPKTLP

>member
-1 MPFAKRIVEP
+1 MSCMNRMSFHV
-11 PLLCRNHI
+11 C
-19 PHDEGL
+19 
-25 LLEDLCAINNVV
+25 
-37 LSRTLRQ
+37 
-44 LSDLARHACSLFQ
+44 
-57 ELENDILHTNQRV
+57 V
-70 WVLQNRIGQ
+70 WGF
-79 IQQTASA
+79 T
-86 LDPKKEAVPV
+86 
-96 SNLDIESKLSLH
+96 
-108 YQAPWHQQH
+108 
-117 NVFHPC
+117 
-123 TRPPCLEELHRNA
+123 
-136 QLSLRALNRDEQQ
+136 DEQQ
-149 HEQRSTS
+149 CQRSTS

-171 MPTFPSPHS
+171 MPTFPSPHT

-205 PRKERT
+205 HRKERT
-211 VRETET
+211 VRETEIQT
-217 IQRKVRKLQERPGR
+217 IQRKERPGR
-231 EADVQTIQRKFA
+231 EADIQTIQRK
-243 CFYSLH
+243 
-249 PIESCI
+249 
-255 FIPWN
+255 
-260 RKATSMGEDEGC
+260 ATSTGESEGG
-272 EVLGGHRAKSSA
+272 EVLGGHRAKASA
-284 HKASSTQDK
+284 PGAPSTQDK
-293 QTSWSKENHPPS
+293 QTNWSKENVPPS
-305 DPKISADSHSISS
+305 DQKTSGDSHAISS

-363 KRVHQDM
+363 KRVQQDM
-370 DSDESP
+370 G
-376 VARERTVIVHAN
+376 T
-388 PHQLSL
+388 
-394 YQEDLSISGRLHHT
+394 
-408 RDSGCQTDDFLIA
+408 
-421 CSAAPSRRR
+421 AAPSRRR

-458 DSTYTC
+458 DSTYTTAAT
-464 SSSHGARLRS
+464 HGGRLRS

-488 DDDDD
+488 
-493 DEDDD
+493 EDD

-512 PYEADDFIPSGPSPR
+512 PYEAEDFIPPGPSPR
-527 MMMMMMKD
+527 MKMMMMKD

-555 RLQRSGERDRGGGG
+555 RLQRSGERDRGSGG

-609 MSTTGVLGSH
+609 VSTTGVLGSH

-662 DSELSLNTVPIAID
+662 DSELSLNTVPNAID
-676 EGFSLDASYHSD
+676 EGFSLDPSYHSD

-721 WTYPQDQDQTDPDQ
+721 WTYPPDQDQTDPDQ
-735 DHDQIQNL
+735 DPDQTQNL
-743 SHSHG
+743 RQSHG
-748 LAQEYSSKQGLEN
+748 LAQEYGSKQGLDDS
-761 QTCFSDNNTP
+761 TCFSDKISNT
-771 NNEKGPGSLYA
+771 EKEAGSHYPPDT
-782 SETNSFYSSSVHFGE
+782 EGFYSSSVHFGE

-814 DCSQSNTV
+814 DCAQSNTV
-822 AAALS
+822 AATLS
-827 HGVYL
+827 HGVYP
-832 QSSTDLRAGTMT
+832 QPSADFRAGTMT
-844 LGRSYRPLKKPKVKP
+844 LGRICRPLRKPKVKP
-859 PPPKRTSSLKESSSS
+859 PPPKRTSSLKDTSSC

-886 QPKTVREQELTLSST
+886 QPKMVSEQELTLSST
-901 DMKRELELELG
+901 DMKLDLDLELG

-923 VAEPLGSWGMG
+923 GAEPLGTWGMG

-950 DTHSFKN
+950 DTHSFKD

-994 TVMDCIK
+994 TVMECIK

-1008 STESQSQ
+1008 STETQTQALAQ
-1015 ASAQVSQTRPTS
+1015 ASETRATT
-1027 PPLPPGDYK
+1027 PPLPPGDFK

-1068 TAFFP
+1068 AAFFP

-1097 QHFPRDGVSISSG
+1097 QHFPRDGASISSC

-1126 NILHGGYVRHT
+1126 NVLHGGYVRHT

-1146 TLHHSKHRVSNVLA
+1146 TLHHSKHRVANVIA
-1160 TGTKFLV
+1160 TGTKLLA
-1167 PETSNTNPPP
+1167 PEAPNTNPPP
-1177 HSNSTPTITNSHLM
+1177 SSNSALTIPGSNLLA
-1191 VITPSALRSVQLH
+1191 ITPSALRSVQLH
-1204 PISRSRDSATTAV
+1204 SISQPTDLQSTSTTD
-1217 QETASG
+1217 QETANAA
-1223 METATRPKY
+1223 ETATRPKC
-1232 PPSCSTLAPPPINTR
+1232 PPSGSTLAPPPITTR

-1285 ESLLLRQDRYGGGTF
+1285 ESLLLRQDRYGPGTF
-1300 WAMSAF
+1300 WAMTAF
-1306 RTRMDPLS
+1306 RTRMDPSS
-1314 DMSEDSS
+1314 DLSEDSS

-1346 EFRGLTHSTHA
+1346 EFRGLTHSAHA
-1357 HSEFRVL
+1357 HPEFRVL

-1371 DDDDDDD
+1371 DDDDDEDDED
-1378 EEEEE
+1378 EEEEQ
-1383 EEPVK
+1383 VK
-1388 DLPRAACSRGGMRTD
+1388 EAPKAACSRGGMRSD

-1412 AGLCHSDS
+1412 AGGSHSDS
-1420 GPWASPFKVPGTTME
+1420 GPWASPVKVPGNTVE

-1445 RRRGLVERDEEDEVI
+1445 RRGGQEEQEEEEEVT
-1460 SGATRSAHQQHSQE
+1460 SGATRSAHQQLPQE
-1474 NKDDSTTP
+1474 SKDDSTTP

-1504 DSKMDDELLSSP
+1504 DTKVDDDIIITSP

-1552 PPATVTPCN
+1552 PTAPVTPSN
-1561 VTTVIIPPEPPLNI
+1561 VSTVIIPPAPPLNI
-1575 PANLATAA
+1575 PASLATAA
-1583 GAQRAP
+1583 GSQRAP
-1589 VPIYRSAKKST
+1589 VPIYRSAKKSS

-1636 MPGESLQEGA
+1636 TPGESLPEGTI
-1646 FRQYEEHT
+1646 RQAEET
-1654 SAFQEPPMSGMD
+1654 PSTLQEPPIPGLE

-1671 GLFPRANA
+1671 GLFPRANS
-1679 ESFTSKTLP
+1679 ESFTPKTLP

>member
-11 PLLCRNHI
+11 QLLCRHQI
-19 PHDEGL
+19 PNDEGL
-25 LLEDLCAINNVV
+25 LFEDLCAISNVV

-57 ELENDILHTNQRV
+57 ELENDIISTNQRV
-70 WVLQNRIGQ
+70 WVLQNKIGQ

-96 SNLDIESKLSLH
+96 SNLDIESKLSAH

-149 HEQRSTS
+149 CQRSTS

-171 MPTFPSPHS
+171 MPTFPSPHT

-199 RELDYQ
+199 QELDYQ
-205 PRKERT
+205 HRKERT
-211 VRETET
+211 VRETEIQT
-217 IQRKVRKLQERPGR
+217 IQRKERPGR
-231 EADVQTIQRKFA
+231 EADIQTIQRKFE

-249 PIESCI
+249 PIEGCI
-255 FIPWN
+255 FIPWS
-260 RKATSMGEDEGC
+260 RKATSTGEGEGG
-272 EVLGGHRAKSSA
+272 EVLGGHRAKASA
-284 HKASSTQDK
+284 PGAASTQDK
-293 QTSWSKENHPPS
+293 QTNWSKENVPPS
-305 DPKISADSHSISS
+305 DQKTSGDSHAISS

-363 KRVHQDM
+363 KRVQQDM

-376 VARERTVIVHAN
+376 VARERTVIIHAN

-394 YQEDLSISGRLHHT
+394 CQEDLSISGRLHHT

-421 CSAAPSRRR
+421 CTAAPSRRR

-458 DSTYTC
+458 DSTYTTAAA
-464 SSSHGARLRS
+464 HGGRLRS

-488 DDDDD
+488 
-493 DEDDD
+493 EDD

-512 PYEADDFIPSGPSPR
+512 PYEAEDFIPPGPSPR
-527 MMMMMMKD
+527 MKMMMMKD

-555 RLQRSGERDRGGGG
+555 RLQRSGERDRGNGG
-569 GGSPEHSWME
+569 GGSPEHSWTE

-609 MSTTGVLGSH
+609 VSTTGVLGSH

-662 DSELSLNTVPIAID
+662 DSELSLNTVPNAID
-676 EGFSLDASYHSD
+676 EGFSLDPSYHSD

-721 WTYPQDQDQTDPDQ
+721 WTYPPDQDQTDPDQ
-735 DHDQIQNL
+735 DPEQTQNL
-743 SHSHG
+743 RQSHG
-748 LAQEYSSKQGLEN
+748 LAQEYSSKQGLDDP
-761 QTCFSDNNTP
+761 TCFSDKTSNT
-771 NNEKGPGSLYA
+771 EKEAGSHYPPDT
-782 SETNSFYSSSVHFGE
+782 EGFYSSSVHFGE

-814 DCSQSNTV
+814 DCAQSNTV
-822 AAALS
+822 AATLS
-827 HGVYL
+827 HGVYP
-832 QSSTDLRAGTMT
+832 QPSADFRAGTMT
-844 LGRSYRPLKKPKVKP
+844 LGRTCRPLRKPKVKP
-859 PPPKRTSSLKESSSS
+859 PPPKRTSSLKETSSC

-886 QPKTVREQELTLSST
+886 QPKMVSEQELTLSST
-901 DMKRELELELG
+901 DMKLELDLELG
-912 GAPEPLQTSCL
+912 GVPEPLQTSCL
-923 VAEPLGSWGMG
+923 VAEPLGTWGMG

-950 DTHSFKN
+950 DTHSFKD

-978 NGEYTS
+978 NETQ
-984 MSNSSTATGT
+984 TQALA
-994 TVMDCIK
+994 
-1001 SPDSSSS
+1001 
-1008 STESQSQ
+1008 Q
-1015 ASAQVSQTRPTS
+1015 ASETRATT
-1027 PPLPPGDYK
+1027 PPLPPGEFK

-1068 TAFFP
+1068 AAFFP

-1097 QHFPRDGVSISSG
+1097 QHFPRDGASISSC

-1126 NILHGGYVRHT
+1126 NVLHGGYVRHT

-1146 TLHHSKHRVSNVLA
+1146 TLHHSKHRVANVIA
-1160 TGTKFLV
+1160 TGTKLLA
-1167 PETSNTNPPP
+1167 PEASNTNPPP
-1177 HSNSTPTITNSHLM
+1177 SSNSALTIPSSNLLA
-1191 VITPSALRSVQLH
+1191 ITPSALRSVQLH
-1204 PISRSRDSATTAV
+1204 SISQSTELQSTSTTD
-1217 QETASG
+1217 QETAIAA
-1223 METATRPKY
+1223 ETATRPKC
-1232 PPSCSTLAPPPINTR
+1232 PPSGSTLAPPPINTR

-1285 ESLLLRQDRYGGGTF
+1285 ESLLLRQDRYGPGTF
-1300 WAMSAF
+1300 WAMTAF
-1306 RTRMDPLS
+1306 RTRMDPSS
-1314 DMSEDSS
+1314 DLSEDSS

-1346 EFRGLTHSTHA
+1346 EFRGLTHSAHA
-1357 HSEFRVL
+1357 HPEFRVL

-1371 DDDDDDD
+1371 DDDDDEDDED
-1378 EEEEE
+1378 EEEEQ
-1383 EEPVK
+1383 VK
-1388 DLPRAACSRGGMRTD
+1388 ELPRAACSRGGMRSD

-1412 AGLCHSDS
+1412 AGGSHSDS
-1420 GPWASPFKVPGTTME
+1420 GPWASPVKVPGNTVE

-1445 RRRGLVERDEEDEVI
+1445 RRGGQEEQEEEEEVT
-1460 SGATRSAHQQHSQE
+1460 SGATRSAHQQLLQE
-1474 NKDDSTTP
+1474 SKDDSTTP
-1482 DTEDYFSKDSTPSDN
+1482 DTEDYFSKGMLCATDSTPSDN

-1504 DSKMDDELLSSP
+1504 DTKVDDDIIITSP

-1552 PPATVTPCN
+1552 PTAPVAPSN
-1561 VTTVIIPPEPPLNI
+1561 VSTIIIPPAPPLNI
-1575 PANLATAA
+1575 PASLATAA
-1583 GAQRAP
+1583 GSQRAP
-1589 VPIYRSAKKST
+1589 VPIYRSAKKSS

-1636 MPGESLQEGA
+1636 TPGESLPEGTI
-1646 FRQYEEHT
+1646 RQAEET
-1654 SAFQEPPMSGMD
+1654 PSTLQEPPIPGLE

-1671 GLFPRANA
+1671 GLFPRANS
-1679 ESFTSKTLP
+1679 ESFTPKTLP

>member
-1 MPFAKRIVEP
+1 MA
-11 PLLCRNHI
+11 LACL
-19 PHDEGL
+19 GL
-25 LLEDLCAINNVV
+25 GCGPVRSKA
-37 LSRTLRQ
+37 
-44 LSDLARHACSLFQ
+44 
-57 ELENDILHTNQRV
+57 
-70 WVLQNRIGQ
+70 
-79 IQQTASA
+79 
-86 LDPKKEAVPV
+86 V
-96 SNLDIESKLSLH
+96 SNLDIESKLSVH

-136 QLSLRALNRDEQQ
+136 QLSLRALHRDEQQ
-149 HEQRSTS
+149 RQRSTS

-171 MPTFPSPHS
+171 MPTFPSPHT

-211 VRETET
+211 VRETEIQT
-217 IQRKVRKLQERPGR
+217 IQRKERPGR
-231 EADVQTIQRKFA
+231 EADIQTIQRK
-243 CFYSLH
+243 
-249 PIESCI
+249 
-255 FIPWN
+255 
-260 RKATSMGEDEGC
+260 ATSTGEGEGG
-272 EVLGGHRAKSSA
+272 EVLGGHRAKASA
-284 HKASSTQDK
+284 PNASSTQDK
-293 QTSWSKENHPPS
+293 QTNWSKENVPPS
-305 DPKISADSHSISS
+305 DQKTTADSHAISS

-394 YQEDLSISGRLHHT
+394 CQEDLSISGRLHHT

-421 CSAAPSRRR
+421 CTAAPSRRR

-458 DSTYTC
+458 DSTYT
-464 SSSHGARLRS
+464 SAAAHGGRLRS

-488 DDDDD
+488 
-493 DEDDD
+493 EDD

-512 PYEADDFIPSGPSPR
+512 PYEAEDFIPPGPSPR
-527 MMMMMMKD
+527 MKMMMMKD

-555 RLQRSGERDRGGGG
+555 RLRSGERDRGGGG

-609 MSTTGVLGSH
+609 VSTTGVLGSH

-662 DSELSLNTVPIAID
+662 DSELSLNTVPNAID
-676 EGFSLDASYHSD
+676 EGFSLDPSYHSD

-721 WTYPQDQDQTDPDQ
+721 WTYPPDQDQTDPDQ
-735 DHDQIQNL
+735 DPDQTQNL
-743 SHSHG
+743 SQSHG
-748 LAQEYSSKQGLEN
+748 LAQEYSSKQGLED
-761 QTCFSDNNTP
+761 QTCFSDKTSNT
-771 NNEKGPGSLYA
+771 EKEPGSHYP
-782 SETNSFYSSSVHFGE
+782 SDTEGFYSSSVHFGE

-814 DCSQSNTV
+814 DCNQSNTV
-822 AAALS
+822 AAPLS
-827 HGVYL
+827 HGGYT
-832 QSSTDLRAGTMT
+832 QPSANFRAGTMT
-844 LGRSYRPLKKPKVKP
+844 LGRTCRPLRKPKVKP

-886 QPKTVREQELTLSST
+886 QPKTVSEQELTLSST
-901 DMKRELELELG
+901 DMKLELELELG

-923 VAEPLGSWGMG
+923 VAEPLGTWGMG

-950 DTHSFKN
+950 DTHSFKD

-978 NGEYTS
+978 NETQTQA
-984 MSNSSTATGT
+984 N
-994 TVMDCIK
+994 
-1001 SPDSSSS
+1001 P
-1008 STESQSQ
+1008 Q
-1015 ASAQVSQTRPTS
+1015 ASETRATS
-1027 PPLPPGDYK
+1027 PPLPPGDFK

-1068 TAFFP
+1068 AAFFP

-1126 NILHGGYVRHT
+1126 NVLHGGYVRHT
-1137 LSHRTHHMH
+1137 ISHRTHHMH
-1146 TLHHSKHRVSNVLA
+1146 TLHHSKHRVANVLA
-1160 TGTKFLV
+1160 TGTKLLA
-1167 PETSNTNPPP
+1167 PDASNSNPPP
-1177 HSNSTPTITNSHLM
+1177 SSNSASAINSSNLLA
-1191 VITPSALRSVQLH
+1191 ITPSALRSVQLH
-1204 PISRSRDSATTAV
+1204 SVSQSTDSATTTD
-1217 QETASG
+1217 QETAIG
-1223 METATRPKY
+1223 LETATRPKC
-1232 PPSCSTLAPPPINTR
+1232 PPSSSTLAPPPINTR

-1255 PRPPCHDH
+1255 PRPPVHDH
-1263 ISSPEHSQPPPP
+1263 TSSPEHSQPPPP

-1285 ESLLLRQDRYGGGTF
+1285 ESLLLRQDRYGPGTF
-1300 WAMSAF
+1300 WAMTAF
-1306 RTRMDPLS
+1306 RTRMDPSS
-1314 DMSEDSS
+1314 DLSEDSS

-1371 DDDDDDD
+1371 DDDDDED

-1383 EEPVK
+1383 EEQVK
-1388 DLPRAACSRGGMRTD
+1388 EPPRAACSRGGMRSD

-1412 AGLCHSDS
+1412 AGGSHSDS
-1420 GPWASPFKVPGTTME
+1420 GSWASPVKVPGTTTE

-1445 RRRGLVERDEEDEVI
+1445 RRRGQVEQEEEEEAT
-1460 SGATRSAHQQHSQE
+1460 SGATRSAHQQQPQE
-1474 NKDDSTTP
+1474 SKDDSTTP

-1504 DSKMDDELLSSP
+1504 DTKVDDDIIITSP

-1552 PPATVTPCN
+1552 PTVPVTPGNLPTVT
-1561 VTTVIIPPEPPLNI
+1561 IPPAPPLNI
-1575 PANLATAA
+1575 PATLATAT
-1583 GAQRAP
+1583 GSQRAP

-1636 MPGESLQEGA
+1636 IPGESLQEGPI
-1646 FRQYEEHT
+1646 RQAEEQPST
-1654 SAFQEPPMSGMD
+1654 LQETPISGLD

-1671 GLFPRANA
+1671 GLFPRANS
-1679 ESFTSKTLP
+1679 ESFTPKTLP

>member
-11 PLLCRNHI
+11 QLLCRHPI
-19 PHDEGL
+19 PNDDGL
-25 LLEDLCAINNVV
+25 LFEDLCAISNVV

-57 ELENDILHTNQRV
+57 ELENDIISTNQRV
-70 WVLQNRIGQ
+70 WVLQNKIGQ

-96 SNLDIESKLSLH
+96 SNLDIESKLSVH

-136 QLSLRALNRDEQQ
+136 QLSLRR
-149 HEQRSTS
+149 QRSTS

-171 MPTFPSPHS
+171 MPTFPSPHT

-187 RLARAQERAERE
+187 RLA
-199 RELDYQ
+199 
-205 PRKERT
+205 
-211 VRETET
+211 
-217 IQRKVRKLQERPGR
+217 
-231 EADVQTIQRKFA
+231 
-243 CFYSLH
+243 
-249 PIESCI
+249 
-255 FIPWN
+255 
-260 RKATSMGEDEGC
+260 TSTGEGEGS
-272 EVLGGHRAKSSA
+272 EVLGSNRAQASA
-284 HKASSTQDK
+284 PSAPSTQDK
-293 QTSWSKENHPPS
+293 QTNWSKENVPPS
-305 DPKISADSHSISS
+305 DHKSSGDSHPISS

-363 KRVHQDM
+363 KRVQHDM

-376 VARERTVIVHAN
+376 VARERTVIIHAN

-394 YQEDLSISGRLHHT
+394 CQEELSVSGRLHHT

-421 CSAAPSRRR
+421 SAPSRRR

-458 DSTYTC
+458 DSTYTTAT
-464 SSSHGARLRS
+464 SHGGRLRS

-488 DDDDD
+488 
-493 DEDDD
+493 EDD
-498 DDNYDDDDEDEELS
+498 DDNYDDDDEDEEL
-512 PYEADDFIPSGPSPR
+512 
-527 MMMMMMKD
+527 
-535 EEESTDDQAAPEP
+535 
-548 LQLGSLK
+548 
-555 RLQRSGERDRGGGG
+555 GGGG

-609 MSTTGVLGSH
+609 VSTTGVLGSH

-662 DSELSLNTVPIAID
+662 DSELSLNTVPNAID
-676 EGFSLDASYHSD
+676 EGFSLDPSYHSD

-708 LDDAGVSTASEGE
+708 LDDAGVSTAN
-721 WTYPQDQDQTDPDQ
+721 PDQT
-735 DHDQIQNL
+735 QNL
-743 SHSHG
+743 SQSHG
-748 LAQEYSSKQGLEN
+748 VTQEYSSKHSLED
-761 QTCFSDNNTP
+761 QAGFSDKTSNT
-771 NNEKGPGSLYA
+771 ETEPGSHYP
-782 SETNSFYSSSVHFGE
+782 SDTEGFYSSSVHIRE

-809 ADPGP
+809 ADQGP
-814 DCSQSNTV
+814 DCGQSNTV
-822 AAALS
+822 AAPLS
-827 HGVYL
+827 HGVYPEP
-832 QSSTDLRAGTMT
+832 SADFRAGTLT
-844 LGRSYRPLKKPKVKP
+844 LGRTSRSLRKPKVKP
-859 PPPKRTSSLKESSSS
+859 PPPKRTSSLKEPSGS

-886 QPKTVREQELTLSST
+886 QPKMVIEQELTLSST
-901 DMKRELELELG
+901 DMKLELDLELG
-912 GAPEPLQTSCL
+912 VAPEPLQTSCL
-923 VAEPLGSWGMG
+923 VAEPLGTWGMG

-950 DTHSFKN
+950 DTHSFKD

-968 WLHNTELKSN
+968 WLHNSELKSN

-994 TVMDCIK
+994 TVMECIK

-1008 STESQSQ
+1008 STETQTQAPTQ
-1015 ASAQVSQTRPTS
+1015 ASDTVATS
-1027 PPLPPGDYK
+1027 SPLPPEDFK

-1060 TSTLPSSS
+1060 TSTLPTSSA
-1068 TAFFP
+1068 AFFP

-1090 KSSLSSL
+1090 KSSLASL
-1097 QHFPRDGVSISSG
+1097 QHFPRDGASISSC

-1126 NILHGGYVRHT
+1126 SVLHGGYVRHT
-1137 LSHRTHHMH
+1137 LSHRTYHMH
-1146 TLHHSKHRVSNVLA
+1146 TLHHSKHRAANVLA
-1160 TGTKFLV
+1160 SG
-1167 PETSNTNPPP
+1167 
-1177 HSNSTPTITNSHLM
+1177 TNSNLSA
-1191 VITPSALRSVQLH
+1191 ITPSALRSVQLH
-1204 PISRSRDSATTAV
+1204 SVSQSADQQITYTTD
-1217 QETASG
+1217 QETPSVT
-1223 METATRPKY
+1223 ETATRPKC
-1232 PPSCSTLAPPPINTR
+1232 PPSASTLAPPPPNTR

-1255 PRPPCHDH
+1255 PRPPGHERT
-1263 ISSPEHSQPPPP
+1263 SSPEHAQPTPP
-1275 GRHPDGPPSY
+1275 
-1285 ESLLLRQDRYGGGTF
+1285 
-1300 WAMSAF
+1300 
-1306 RTRMDPLS
+1306 
-1314 DMSEDSS
+1314 
-1321 PLHRPVPRAPH
+1321 
-1332 PSPVDLHTHIHSHT
+1332 
-1346 EFRGLTHSTHA
+1346 GLTHSSRA
-1357 HSEFRVL
+1357 HPEFTVL

-1371 DDDDDDD
+1371 DDDDDED

-1383 EEPVK
+1383 EEHMKEP
-1388 DLPRAACSRGGMRTD
+1388 PRAVCPRGGMRSD

-1412 AGLCHSDS
+1412 AGGSHSDS
-1420 GPWASPFKVPGTTME
+1420 GPWASPIKVPGTTME
-1435 TSHPYLISDA
+1435 TSHSYLISDP
-1445 RRRGLVERDEEDEVI
+1445 RKGGHEEQEEEEEVT
-1460 SGATRSAHQQHSQE
+1460 SGMLCAT
-1474 NKDDSTTP
+1474 
-1482 DTEDYFSKDSTPSDN
+1482 DSTPSDN

-1504 DSKMDDELLSSP
+1504 DTKVDDDIIITSP

-1552 PPATVTPCN
+1552 PPVPVTPSN
-1561 VTTVIIPPEPPLNI
+1561 VSTVIIPPAPPLNI
-1575 PANLATAA
+1575 PVTLATAV
-1583 GAQRAP
+1583 GSQRAP
-1589 VPIYRSAKKST
+1589 VPIYRSAKKSS

-1612 KGSRSDS
+1612 KGSRTDS

-1636 MPGESLQEGA
+1636 TPGESVQEGPIRQGEEPPSTLQE
-1646 FRQYEEHT
+1646 T
-1654 SAFQEPPMSGMD
+1654 PISGLD

-1671 GLFPRANA
+1671 GLFPRANS
-1679 ESFTSKTLP
+1679 ESFASKTLP

>member
-11 PLLCRNHI
+11 PLLCRHQI
-19 PHDEGL
+19 PNDEGL
-25 LLEDLCAINNVV
+25 LFEDLCAISNVV

-57 ELENDILHTNQRV
+57 ELENDIISTNQRV
-70 WVLQNRIGQ
+70 WVLQNKIGQ

-96 SNLDIESKLSLH
+96 SNLDIESKLSVH

-123 TRPPCLEELHRNA
+123 TRPPCLEELHRSA
-136 QLSLRALNRDEQQ
+136 QLSLRDLHRDEQQ
-149 HEQRSTS
+149 HQRSTS

-187 RLARAQERAERE
+187 RLARAERS
-199 RELDYQ
+199 
-205 PRKERT
+205 
-211 VRETET
+211 VRETEM
-217 IQRKVRKLQERPGR
+217 
-231 EADVQTIQRKFA
+231 QTIQRKERQGRDA
-243 CFYSLH
+243 DNQT
-249 PIESCI
+249 IQ
-255 FIPWN
+255 
-260 RKATSMGEDEGC
+260 RKATSTEEGEGG
-272 EVLGGHRAKSSA
+272 EVLVGHRAK
-284 HKASSTQDK
+284 ASVPNAPSTQDK
-293 QTSWSKENHPPS
+293 QTNWSKENHPPS
-305 DPKISADSHSISS
+305 DHNTSDSHAVSS

-363 KRVHQDM
+363 KRVQQDM
-370 DSDESP
+370 G
-376 VARERTVIVHAN
+376 T
-388 PHQLSL
+388 
-394 YQEDLSISGRLHHT
+394 
-408 RDSGCQTDDFLIA
+408 
-421 CSAAPSRRR
+421 AAPSRRR

-458 DSTYTC
+458 DTSYT
-464 SSSHGARLRS
+464 SAAAHVRLRS

-488 DDDDD
+488 
-493 DEDDD
+493 EDD

-512 PYEADDFIPSGPSPR
+512 PYEAEDFIPPGPSPR

-555 RLQRSGERDRGGGG
+555 RLQRSGERDRGGGV

-609 MSTTGVLGSH
+609 VSTTGVLGSH

-662 DSELSLNTVPIAID
+662 DSELSLNTVPNAID
-676 EGFSLDASYHSD
+676 EGFSLDPSYHSD

-721 WTYPQDQDQTDPDQ
+721 WTYPPDQDQTDPDHDL
-735 DHDQIQNL
+735 DHTQNL
-743 SHSHG
+743 SQSHG
-748 LAQEYSSKQGLEN
+748 LAQDYSSKQGLEDHI
-761 QTCFSDNNTP
+761 CYSDKKTSNTGK
-771 NNEKGPGSLYA
+771 ECGSHYP
-782 SETNSFYSSSVHFGE
+782 SDTDSFYSSSVHFGE
-797 CNQSYRGYMYNY
+797 YNQSYSGYMYNY

-814 DCSQSNTV
+814 DCGKSNTV
-822 AAALS
+822 AAPLS
-827 HGVYL
+827 HGNYPTL
-832 QSSTDLRAGTMT
+832 SADFRAGTMT
-844 LGRSYRPLKKPKVKP
+844 LGRTCRPLRKPKVKP
-859 PPPKRTSSLKESSSS
+859 PPPKRTTSLKETSSS

-880 TQADQD
+880 TQTDQD
-886 QPKTVREQELTLSST
+886 QPKTVSEKEFTSSST
-901 DMKRELELELG
+901 DMKLELELELG

-923 VAEPLGSWGMG
+923 VAEPLGTWGMG
-934 LGETVD
+934 LGGAVD

-950 DTHSFKN
+950 DTHSFKD

-994 TVMDCIK
+994 TVMECIK

-1008 STESQSQ
+1008 STETQTQ
-1015 ASAQVSQTRPTS
+1015 AIAQAETRATS
-1027 PPLPPGDYK
+1027 PPLPPGDFK

-1068 TAFFP
+1068 AAFFP

-1097 QHFPRDGVSISSG
+1097 QHFPRDGTAISSG

-1126 NILHGGYVRHT
+1126 NVLQGSYVRHT

-1146 TLHHSKHRVSNVLA
+1146 TLHHSKHRVANVLVS
-1160 TGTKFLV
+1160 GTKSLA
-1167 PETSNTNPPP
+1167 PEASNTNPLLS
-1177 HSNSTPTITNSHLM
+1177 SNSALTIPSSNLLA
-1191 VITPSALRSVQLH
+1191 ITPSALRSVQLH
-1204 PISRSRDSATTAV
+1204 SVSQSADRATTKDQDTV
-1217 QETASG
+1217 IGVETV
-1223 METATRPKY
+1223 TRPKC
-1232 PPSCSTLAPPPINTR
+1232 PPSGCTLAPPPVNTR

-1255 PRPPCHDH
+1255 PRPPVHDH
-1263 ISSPEHSQPPPP
+1263 TSSPEHLQPPPP

-1285 ESLLLRQDRYGGGTF
+1285 ESLLLRQDRYGPGTF
-1300 WAMSAF
+1300 WAMTAF
-1306 RTRMDPLS
+1306 RARMDPTS
-1314 DMSEDSS
+1314 DLSEDSS

-1346 EFRGLTHSTHA
+1346 EFRGLTHSSHA
-1357 HSEFRVL
+1357 HPEFRVL

-1371 DDDDDDD
+1371 DDDDDED

-1383 EEPVK
+1383 EEQVK
-1388 DLPRAACSRGGMRTD
+1388 EPPRPACSRGGIRSD
-1403 HPPPPAYEF
+1403 HHPPPAYEF
-1412 AGLCHSDS
+1412 AGGSHLDS
-1420 GPWASPFKVPGTTME
+1420 GPWASPVKVPGNTME

-1445 RRRGLVERDEEDEVI
+1445 RKRGQEEQEEEEEVT
-1460 SGATRSAHQQHSQE
+1460 SGATRSAHQHQPQE
-1474 NKDDSTTP
+1474 SKDDSTTP

-1504 DSKMDDELLSSP
+1504 DTRVDEDIIITSP

-1552 PPATVTPCN
+1552 PTAPVAPVS
-1561 VTTVIIPPEPPLNI
+1561 TVIIPPAPPLNI
-1575 PANLATAA
+1575 PATSATAA
-1583 GAQRAP
+1583 GSQRAP
-1589 VPIYRSAKKST
+1589 VPIYRSAKKSS

-1636 MPGESLQEGA
+1636 TPGESVQEGSI
-1646 FRQYEEHT
+1646 RQSEELP
-1654 SAFQEPPMSGMD
+1654 SAFQEPAISGLD
-1666 PIQIP
+1666 QIQIP
-1671 GLFPRANA
+1671 GLFPRANS
-1679 ESFTSKTLP
+1679 ESFTPKTLP

>member
-11 PLLCRNHI
+11 QLLCRHPSPN
-19 PHDEGL
+19 DEGL
-25 LLEDLCAINNVV
+25 LFEDLCAINNVV

-57 ELENDILHTNQRV
+57 ELENDILNTNQRV
-70 WVLQNRIGQ
+70 WILQNKIGQ

-96 SNLDIESKLSLH
+96 SNLDIESKLSTH

-136 QLSLRALNRDEQQ
+136 QLSLRALHQDEQQ
-149 HEQRSTS
+149 RQRSTS

-171 MPTFPSPHS
+171 MPTFPSPHT

-187 RLARAQERAERE
+187 RLARAQERADRE
-199 RELDYQ
+199 RELEYQ

-211 VRETET
+211 VRETEIQT
-217 IQRKVRKLQERPGR
+217 IQRKERQGR
-231 EADVQTIQRKFA
+231 EADIQTIQRKFE
-243 CFYSLH
+243 CFYPLDT
-249 PIESCI
+249 IEGCI

-260 RKATSMGEDEGC
+260 RKATSTGEDESG
-272 EVLGGHRAKSSA
+272 EVLGGHRAKASA
-284 HKASSTQDK
+284 PSTPLTQDK
-293 QTSWSKENHPPS
+293 QTNWSKENIPPS
-305 DPKISADSHSISS
+305 DQKKTGDSHAISS

-363 KRVHQDM
+363 KRVQQDM

-376 VARERTVIVHAN
+376 VARERTVIIHAN

-394 YQEDLSISGRLHHT
+394 CQEDLSISGRLHHT

-421 CSAAPSRRR
+421 CTAAPSRRR

-441 ASLSH
+441 SSLSH
-446 STGNISSLGDQS
+446 STGNISSLGDLS
-458 DSTYTC
+458 DSTYTTA
-464 SSSHGARLRS
+464 SAHGGRLRS
-474 RSLPREGGRLMDSD
+474 RSLPREGGRLIDS
-488 DDDDD
+488 

-498 DDNYDDDDEDEELS
+498 DDNYDDDDDEDEELS
-512 PYEADDFIPSGPSPR
+512 PYEVEDFIPPGPSPR
-527 MMMMMMKD
+527 MKMMMMKD

-555 RLQRSGERDRGGGG
+555 RLQRSSERDRGSGG
-569 GGSPEHSWME
+569 GGSPEHGWME

-609 MSTTGVLGSH
+609 VSTTGVLGSH

-662 DSELSLNTVPIAID
+662 DSELSLNTVPNAID
-676 EGFSLDASYHSD
+676 EGFSLDPSYHSD

-721 WTYPQDQDQTDPDQ
+721 WTYPPDQDQTDPDQ
-735 DHDQIQNL
+735 DPDQTQNL
-743 SHSHG
+743 SQTHG
-748 LAQEYSSKQGLEN
+748 LVQKYSSKQGLED
-761 QTCFSDNNTP
+761 QTYFSDKTSNA
-771 NNEKGPGSLYA
+771 EKELVSHYPSDKEG
-782 SETNSFYSSSVHFGE
+782 FYSTSLNFGE
-797 CNQSYRGYMYNY
+797 CNQNYRGYMYNY
-809 ADPGP
+809 ADQGP
-814 DCSQSNTV
+814 DCGQPNSM
-822 AAALS
+822 AAPIS
-827 HGVYL
+827 HGVYPEP
-832 QSSTDLRAGTMT
+832 STDFRAGTMT
-844 LGRSYRPLKKPKVKP
+844 LGRTCRPLRKLKIKP
-859 PPPKRTSSLKESSSS
+859 PPPKRTSSLKETSGS
-874 VDVGTD
+874 VDIGTD

-886 QPKTVREQELTLSST
+886 QPKMVSEQEMTLSST
-901 DMKRELELELG
+901 DMKLELDLELG

-923 VAEPLGSWGMG
+923 VAEPLGTWGRG
-934 LGETVD
+934 LGETID

-950 DTHSFKN
+950 DTHSFKD

-968 WLHNTELKSN
+968 WLHNSELKSN
-978 NGEYTS
+978 NETQ
-984 MSNSSTATGT
+984 T
-994 TVMDCIK
+994 
-1001 SPDSSSS
+1001 
-1008 STESQSQ
+1008 Q
-1015 ASAQVSQTRPTS
+1015 AIAQGSETKTTS
-1027 PPLPPGDYK
+1027 PPLPPGDFK

-1060 TSTLPSSS
+1060 TSTLPSTSA
-1068 TAFFP
+1068 AFFP

-1097 QHFPRDGVSISSG
+1097 QHFPRDGACISSC

-1126 NILHGGYVRHT
+1126 NVLHSGYVRHT

-1146 TLHHSKHRVSNVLA
+1146 TLHHSKHRVANVIA
-1160 TGTKFLV
+1160 TGTKMLA
-1167 PETSNTNPPP
+1167 PEASNSNPPP
-1177 HSNSTPTITNSHLM
+1177 SLGSVPIIPNSNLL

-1204 PISRSRDSATTAV
+1204 SISQPTDSQSTSTTH
-1217 QETASG
+1217 QETKSG
-1223 METATRPKY
+1223 TETVTRPKY
-1232 PPSCSTLAPPPINTR
+1232 PPIGSTLAPPPVNTR

-1263 ISSPEHSQPPPP
+1263 TSSPEHSQPTPP

-1285 ESLLLRQDRYGGGTF
+1285 ESLLLRQDRYGPGTF
-1300 WAMSAF
+1300 WAMTAF
-1306 RTRMDPLS
+1306 RARMDPSS
-1314 DMSEDSS
+1314 DLSEDSS

-1332 PSPVDLHTHIHSHT
+1332 PSPVDLHTHIHSHA
-1346 EFRGLTHSTHA
+1346 EFRGLTHSAHA

-1371 DDDDDDD
+1371 DDDEDED

-1383 EEPVK
+1383 EEQVK
-1388 DLPRAACSRGGMRTD
+1388 EPPKVACFRGGMRSD

-1412 AGLCHSDS
+1412 AGGSHADS
-1420 GPWASPFKVPGTTME
+1420 GPWASPIKVPGNTIE
-1435 TSHPYLISDA
+1435 TSQPYLISDA
-1445 RRRGLVERDEEDEVI
+1445 KKGGHEVQEEEEEGI
-1460 SGATRSAHQQHSQE
+1460 SGATRSAHQQQQQE
-1474 NKDDSTTP
+1474 SKDDSTTP

-1504 DSKMDDELLSSP
+1504 DTKMDDDIIITSP

-1545 NVKSRLC
+1545 NAKSRLC
-1552 PPATVTPCN
+1552 PAAPVTPSN
-1561 VTTVIIPPEPPLNI
+1561 VSTGIVPPAPPLNF
-1575 PANLATAA
+1575 PATLANAVML
-1583 GAQRAP
+1583 QRAP
-1589 VPIYRSAKKST
+1589 VPIYRSAKKSS

-1636 MPGESLQEGA
+1636 TPGETLQEGPV
-1646 FRQYEEHT
+1646 RQAEDPPST
-1654 SAFQEPPMSGMD
+1654 FQETPISGLD

-1671 GLFPRANA
+1671 GLFPRANS
-1679 ESFTSKTLP
+1679 ESFTPKTLP

>member
-11 PLLCRNHI
+11 QLLCRHQI
-19 PHDEGL
+19 PNDEGL
-25 LLEDLCAINNVV
+25 LFEDLCAISNVV

-57 ELENDILHTNQRV
+57 ELENDIINTNQRV
-70 WVLQNRIGQ
+70 WVLQNKIGQ

-136 QLSLRALNRDEQQ
+136 QLSLRALHQDEQ
-149 HEQRSTS
+149 HRHRSTS
-156 RERNRVTISISVAPP
+156 REKNRVTISISVAPP

-211 VRETET
+211 VRETEIQT
-217 IQRKVRKLQERPGR
+217 IQRKERPGR
-231 EADVQTIQRKFA
+231 EADMQTIQRK
-243 CFYSLH
+243 
-249 PIESCI
+249 
-255 FIPWN
+255 
-260 RKATSMGEDEGC
+260 ATSTAEGEGG
-272 EVLGGHRAKSSA
+272 EVLGGHRAKASA
-284 HKASSTQDK
+284 PSAPSTQDK
-293 QTSWSKENHPPS
+293 QTNWSKENLPPS
-305 DPKISADSHSISS
+305 DQKTTADSHAISS

-363 KRVHQDM
+363 KRVQHDM

-376 VARERTVIVHAN
+376 VARERTVIIHAN

-394 YQEDLSISGRLHHT
+394 CEEDLSISGRLHHT

-421 CSAAPSRRR
+421 CTAAPSRRR

-458 DSTYTC
+458 DSTYT
-464 SSSHGARLRS
+464 SVAAHGGRLRS

-488 DDDDD
+488 
-493 DEDDD
+493 EDD

-512 PYEADDFIPSGPSPR
+512 PYEAEDFIPPGPSPR
-527 MMMMMMKD
+527 MKMMLMKD

-609 MSTTGVLGSH
+609 VSTTGVLGSH

-662 DSELSLNTVPIAID
+662 DSELSLNTVPNAID
-676 EGFSLDASYHSD
+676 EGFSLDPSYHSD

-721 WTYPQDQDQTDPDQ
+721 WTYPPDQDQTDPD
-735 DHDQIQNL
+735 HDPDQTQ
-743 SHSHG
+743 SHG
-748 LAQEYSSKQGLEN
+748 LSQEYSSKQGLED
-761 QTCFSDNNTP
+761 QTCFSDNKTSNT
-771 NNEKGPGSLYA
+771 EKEPGSHYP
-782 SETNSFYSSSVHFGE
+782 SDTEGFYSSSLHFGE

-814 DCSQSNTV
+814 DCGQSNTV
-822 AAALS
+822 SAPLS
-827 HGVYL
+827 HGVYP
-832 QSSTDLRAGTMT
+832 QSSADFRTGTMT
-844 LGRSYRPLKKPKVKP
+844 LGRTCRPLRKPKVKP
-859 PPPKRTSSLKESSSS
+859 PPPKRTSSLKENSSS

-886 QPKTVREQELTLSST
+886 QPKTVSEQELTLSST
-901 DMKRELELELG
+901 DMKLELDLELG

-923 VAEPLGSWGMG
+923 VAEPLGTWGMG

-950 DTHSFKN
+950 DTHSFKD

-978 NGEYTS
+978 NETQ
-984 MSNSSTATGT
+984 TQALA
-994 TVMDCIK
+994 
-1001 SPDSSSS
+1001 
-1008 STESQSQ
+1008 Q
-1015 ASAQVSQTRPTS
+1015 ASETRPTS
-1027 PPLPPGDYK
+1027 PPLPPGDFK

-1068 TAFFP
+1068 AAFFP

-1097 QHFPRDGVSISSG
+1097 QHFPRDGASISSG

-1126 NILHGGYVRHT
+1126 NVLHGGYIRHT

-1146 TLHHSKHRVSNVLA
+1146 TLHHSKHRVANVLA
-1160 TGTKFLV
+1160 TGTKLLV
-1167 PETSNTNPPP
+1167 PEASNTNPPP
-1177 HSNSTPTITNSHLM
+1177 SLNSPTIPTSNLL

-1204 PISRSRDSATTAV
+1204 SVSQSTDSAATTDH
-1217 QETASG
+1217 ETASG
-1223 METATRPKY
+1223 PETATRPKC
-1232 PPSCSTLAPPPINTR
+1232 PPSASSLAPPPINTR

-1255 PRPPCHDH
+1255 PRPPAHDH
-1263 ISSPEHSQPPPP
+1263 TSSPEHLQPPPP

-1285 ESLLLRQDRYGGGTF
+1285 ESLLLRQDRYGPGTF
-1300 WAMSAF
+1300 WAMTAF
-1306 RTRMDPLS
+1306 RTRMDPSSEL
-1314 DMSEDSS
+1314 SEDSS

-1346 EFRGLTHSTHA
+1346 EFRGLTHSAHA
-1357 HSEFRVL
+1357 HPEFRVL

-1371 DDDDDDD
+1371 DDDDDEDD

-1383 EEPVK
+1383 EQVKEP
-1388 DLPRAACSRGGMRTD
+1388 PRAACSRGGMRSD

-1412 AGLCHSDS
+1412 AGGSHLDS
-1420 GPWASPFKVPGTTME
+1420 GPWASPVKVPGTTME

-1445 RRRGLVERDEEDEVI
+1445 RRGGQEDQEEEEEVT
-1460 SGATRSAHQQHSQE
+1460 SGATRSAHQQQPQE
-1474 NKDDSTTP
+1474 SKDDSTTP

-1504 DSKMDDELLSSP
+1504 DTKVDDDIIITSP

-1545 NVKSRLC
+1545 NAKSRLC
-1552 PPATVTPCN
+1552 PTAPVAPVS
-1561 VTTVIIPPEPPLNI
+1561 TVIIPPAPPLNI
-1575 PANLATAA
+1575 PATLPSAA
-1583 GAQRAP
+1583 GSQRAP
-1589 VPIYRSAKKST
+1589 VPIYRSAKKSS

-1636 MPGESLQEGA
+1636 TPGESLQEGPI
-1646 FRQYEEHT
+1646 RQAEEQLST
-1654 SAFQEPPMSGMD
+1654 LQEPPISGLE

-1671 GLFPRANA
+1671 GLFPRANS
-1679 ESFTSKTLP
+1679 ESFTPKTLP

>member
-11 PLLCRNHI
+11 QLLCRHQI
-19 PHDEGL
+19 PNDEGL
-25 LLEDLCAINNVV
+25 LFEDLCAISHVV

-57 ELENDILHTNQRV
+57 ELENDIMSTNQRV
-70 WVLQNRIGQ
+70 WVLQNKIGQ
-79 IQQTASA
+79 IQQTANA

-96 SNLDIESKLSLH
+96 SNLDIESKLSAH

-136 QLSLRALNRDEQQ
+136 HLSLRALHRDEQQ
-149 HEQRSTS
+149 HQPSSS

-199 RELDYQ
+199 RELEYQ

-211 VRETET
+211 VKETE
-217 IQRKVRKLQERPGR
+217 IQTTERKLQERPGR
-231 EADVQTIQRKFA
+231 EEDIKTIERKFE
-243 CFYSLH
+243 CFYSLET
-249 PIESCI
+249 IEGCI

-260 RKATSMGEDEGC
+260 RKVTSIEKSESS
-272 EVLGGHRAKSSA
+272 EVIGGQTAKAINHSA
-284 HKASSTQDK
+284 PSAQDK
-293 QTSWSKENHPPS
+293 QANWSKENVPPS
-305 DPKISADSHSISS
+305 DQKTNGDSQAVSS

-363 KRVHQDM
+363 KRVQQDM

-376 VARERTVIVHAN
+376 VARERTVIIHAN
-388 PHQLSL
+388 SHQLSL
-394 YQEDLSISGRLHHT
+394 CQEDLSISGRLHHT

-421 CSAAPSRRR
+421 CTAAPSRRR
-430 IRAQRGHQGIP
+430 IRAQRNHQGIP

-458 DSTYTC
+458 DSTYTTA
-464 SSSHGARLRS
+464 STHGGRLRS
-474 RSLPREGGRLMDSD
+474 RSLPREGGRLIDSD
-488 DDDDD
+488 
-493 DEDDD
+493 EDD
-498 DDNYDDDDEDEELS
+498 DDNYDDDDEDEDLS
-512 PYEADDFIPSGPSPR
+512 PYEAEDFIPSGPSPR
-527 MMMMMMKD
+527 MKMMMMKD

-555 RLQRSGERDRGGGG
+555 RLQRSSERDRGGGG
-569 GGSPEHSWME
+569 GGSPEHNWME

-609 MSTTGVLGSH
+609 VSTTGVLGSH

-662 DSELSLNTVPIAID
+662 DSELSLNTAPNAID
-676 EGFSLDASYHSD
+676 EGFSLDPSYHSD
-688 LRPQGQ
+688 LRPQSQ

-735 DHDQIQNL
+735 DPDPTQKL
-743 SHSHG
+743 RESHQF
-748 LAQEYSSKQGLEN
+748 LQEYSSMEGLN
-761 QTCFSDNNTP
+761 DQTCFSKQKTNA
-771 NNEKGPGSLYA
+771 EKEPGSHYP
-782 SETNSFYSSSVHFGE
+782 SDTEGFYSSSVNLGE
-797 CNQSYRGYMYNY
+797 YNQTYREYTCNY
-809 ADPGP
+809 ADLGP
-814 DCSQSNTV
+814 DCHQSNTV
-822 AAALS
+822 AKRLC
-827 HGVYL
+827 HGGYPRPPL
-832 QSSTDLRAGTMT
+832 EFKTGTMT
-844 LGRSYRPLKKPKVKP
+844 LGRTCRPLRKSKIKP
-859 PPPKRTSSLKESSSS
+859 PPPKRTSSLKETNSS

-880 TQADQD
+880 TQADKD
-886 QPKTVREQELTLSST
+886 QPKMVSEQELTSSST
-901 DMKRELELELG
+901 DMKLELDLELG
-912 GAPEPLQTSCL
+912 GAPEPLQSSCL
-923 VAEPLGSWGMG
+923 VAESLGTWGMG
-934 LGETVD
+934 LGGAMD

-950 DTHSFKN
+950 DTHSFKD

-968 WLHNTELKSN
+968 WLHNSELKSN
-978 NGEYTS
+978 NGEYAS

-994 TVMDCIK
+994 TVMDCMK

-1008 STESQSQ
+1008 STETQIQ
-1015 ASAQVSQTRPTS
+1015 AVAQTLESKESS
-1027 PPLPPGDYK
+1027 PSLPSGDFK

-1068 TAFFP
+1068 AAFFP

-1097 QHFPRDGVSISSG
+1097 QQFPRDGASISFCN
-1110 YKRDPD
+1110 KRDPD

-1126 NILHGGYVRHT
+1126 NVLHGGYVRHT
-1137 LSHRTHHMH
+1137 LSHRGYHMH
-1146 TLHHSKHRVSNVLA
+1146 TLHHNKHRVANVLSA
-1160 TGTKFLV
+1160 GPKIMV
-1167 PETSNTNPPP
+1167 PEITNTNPPP
-1177 HSNSTPTITNSHLM
+1177 SSGSALTNPGSNILP
-1191 VITPSALRSVQLH
+1191 VTPSTIRSVQLH
-1204 PISRSRDSATTAV
+1204 SVSQSSEPQSTSTMYQDTANGT
-1217 QETASG
+1217 ETV
-1223 METATRPKY
+1223 TRPKC
-1232 PPSCSTLAPPPINTR
+1232 PPSGSTLAPPPVNTR

-1263 ISSPEHSQPPPP
+1263 TSSPERSQPPPP

-1285 ESLLLRQDRYGGGTF
+1285 ESLLLRQDRYGPGTF
-1300 WAMSAF
+1300 WAMTAF
-1306 RTRMDPLS
+1306 RTRMDPSS
-1314 DMSEDSS
+1314 DISEDSS

-1357 HSEFRVL
+1357 RSEFRVL

-1371 DDDDDDD
+1371 DDDED

-1383 EEPVK
+1383 EEEEEQVK
-1388 DLPRAACSRGGMRTD
+1388 EPQRAACSRGGMRSD

-1412 AGLCHSDS
+1412 VGGSHLNS
-1420 GPWASPFKVPGTTME
+1420 GPWASPVKVPGNTTE
-1435 TSHPYLISDA
+1435 ASHPYLISDA
-1445 RRRGLVERDEEDEVI
+1445 RKGGQEVHEEEREVI
-1460 SGATRSAHQQHSQE
+1460 SGATRSAHPHQLQE
-1474 NKDDSTTP
+1474 SKDDSTTP

-1497 SLSPLTD
+1497 SLSPL
-1504 DSKMDDELLSSP
+1504 MDDTKVDDDIIITSP
-1516 NKTRTT
+1516 NKSRTT

-1552 PPATVTPCN
+1552 PVSAVTPSN
-1561 VTTVIIPPEPPLNI
+1561 VSTGVVPPAPPLNF
-1575 PANLATAA
+1575 PATLANAV
-1583 GAQRAP
+1583 GSQRAP
-1589 VPIYRSAKKST
+1589 VPIYRSAKKSS

-1636 MPGESLQEGA
+1636 TPGESLQEGSI
-1646 FRQYEEHT
+1646 RQADEQ
-1654 SAFQEPPMSGMD
+1654 SSMPQEPPISGLD

-1671 GLFPRANA
+1671 GLFPRANS
-1679 ESFTSKTLP
+1679 ESFTPKTLP

>member
-11 PLLCRNHI
+11 QLLCRHQI
-19 PHDEGL
+19 PNDEGL
-25 LLEDLCAINNVV
+25 LFEDLCAISNVV

-57 ELENDILHTNQRV
+57 ELENDIINTNQRV
-70 WVLQNRIGQ
+70 WVLQNKIGQ

-96 SNLDIESKLSLH
+96 SNLDIESKLSVH

-136 QLSLRALNRDEQQ
+136 QLSLRALHRGERRQ
-149 HEQRSTS
+149 STS

-171 MPTFPSPHS
+171 MPTFPSPHT

-187 RLARAQERAERE
+187 RLARAV
-199 RELDYQ
+199 
-205 PRKERT
+205 T
-211 VRETET
+211 
-217 IQRKVRKLQERPGR
+217 
-231 EADVQTIQRKFA
+231 
-243 CFYSLH
+243 
-249 PIESCI
+249 PICLCQ
-255 FIPWN
+255 
-260 RKATSMGEDEGC
+260 ATSTGDSDGG
-272 EVLGGHRAKSSA
+272 EVLGGHKA
-284 HKASSTQDK
+284 KASATNAPATQDK
-293 QTSWSKENHPPS
+293 QTNWSKENQPAGDQKS
-305 DPKISADSHSISS
+305 TGDPNSISS

-363 KRVHQDM
+363 KRVQQDM

-394 YQEDLSISGRLHHT
+394 CQEDLSISGRLSHT

-421 CSAAPSRRR
+421 SAPSRRR

-458 DSTYTC
+458 ESTYTTAAA
-464 SSSHGARLRS
+464 HGGRLRS

-488 DDDDD
+488 
-493 DEDDD
+493 EDD

-512 PYEADDFIPSGPSPR
+512 PYEAEDFIPPGPS
-527 MMMMMMKD
+527 
-535 EEESTDDQAAPEP
+535 
-548 LQLGSLK
+548 
-555 RLQRSGERDRGGGG
+555 GG

-609 MSTTGVLGSH
+609 VSTTGVLGSH

-662 DSELSLNTVPIAID
+662 DSELSLNTVPNAID
-676 EGFSLDASYHSD
+676 EGFSLDPSYHSD

-708 LDDAGVSTASEGE
+708 LDDAGVSTNMS
-721 WTYPQDQDQTDPDQ
+721 QS
-735 DHDQIQNL
+735 HDL
-743 SHSHG
+743 S
-748 LAQEYSSKQGLEN
+748 QEYSPKQGL
-761 QTCFSDNNTP
+761 QDQSCFTDKTSNTEKDPVSHYPSDT
-771 NNEKGPGSLYA
+771 EG
-782 SETNSFYSSSVHFGE
+782 FYFSSVHSGE
-797 CNQSYRGYMYNY
+797 CNQSYRNYMYNY
-809 ADPGP
+809 ADQGP
-814 DCSQSNTV
+814 EFGQNNTV
-822 AAALS
+822 AAPLP
-827 HGVYL
+827 HGVYP
-832 QSSTDLRAGTMT
+832 QPSAGFRAGTMT
-844 LGRSYRPLKKPKVKP
+844 LGRPCRPLRKPKVKP

-880 TQADQD
+880 TQADHD
-886 QPKTVREQELTLSST
+886 QPKMVSEQELSMSST
-901 DMKRELELELG
+901 DMKLELELELEG
-912 GAPEPLQTSCL
+912 GPEQLQTSCL
-923 VAEPLGSWGMG
+923 VAEPLGTWGMG
-934 LGETVD
+934 LRETVD

-950 DTHSFKN
+950 DTHSFKD

-968 WLHNTELKSN
+968 WLHNNEMKSN

-994 TVMDCIK
+994 TVMECIK
-1001 SPDSSSS
+1001 SPESSSS
-1008 STESQSQ
+1008 STETQTQSLGQ
-1015 ASAQVSQTRPTS
+1015 ASENRPAS
-1027 PPLPPGDYK
+1027 PPLPPGDFK

-1068 TAFFP
+1068 AAFFP

-1097 QHFPRDGVSISSG
+1097 QHFPRDGASISSG

-1126 NILHGGYVRHT
+1126 SILHGGHARHT

-1146 TLHHSKHRVSNVLA
+1146 TLHYSKHRVANVLNTVSA
-1160 TGTKFLV
+1160 
-1167 PETSNTNPPP
+1167 PSIPSSN
-1177 HSNSTPTITNSHLM
+1177 L
-1191 VITPSALRSVQLH
+1191 
-1204 PISRSRDSATTAV
+1204 
-1217 QETASG
+1217 
-1223 METATRPKY
+1223 
-1232 PPSCSTLAPPPINTR
+1232 
-1247 PLPPRRPP
+1247 
-1255 PRPPCHDH
+1255 
-1263 ISSPEHSQPPPP
+1263 
-1275 GRHPDGPPSY
+1275 
-1285 ESLLLRQDRYGGGTF
+1285 
-1300 WAMSAF
+1300 
-1306 RTRMDPLS
+1306 
-1314 DMSEDSS
+1314 S

-1346 EFRGLTHSTHA
+1346 EFRGLTHSGHA
-1357 HSEFRVL
+1357 HPEFRVL

-1371 DDDDDDD
+1371 DDDDDEDD

-1383 EEPVK
+1383 EQVKEPPG
-1388 DLPRAACSRGGMRTD
+1388 LPVRAACSRVSMRPD

-1412 AGLCHSDS
+1412 AGGYHSDS
-1420 GPWASPFKVPGTTME
+1420 GPWASPVKVPGTIVE
-1435 TSHPYLISDA
+1435 TSQPYLISDA
-1445 RRRGLVERDEEDEVI
+1445 RRGIQEEQGEEEEVT
-1460 SGATRSAHQQHSQE
+1460 SGATRSAHQQQSQE
-1474 NKDDSTTP
+1474 SKDDSTTP
-1482 DTEDYFSKDSTPSDN
+1482 DTEDYFNSTPSDN

-1504 DSKMDDELLSSP
+1504 DTKVDDDIIITSP

-1545 NVKSRLC
+1545 NAKSRLC
-1552 PPATVTPCN
+1552 PPAP
-1561 VTTVIIPPEPPLNI
+1561 VTTGSVPAIAIPPAPPLNI
-1575 PANLATAA
+1575 PATLASAA
-1583 GAQRAP
+1583 GSQRAP
-1589 VPIYRSAKKST
+1589 VPIYRSAKKSN

-1636 MPGESLQEGA
+1636 TPGDSLHEGPIRPTDEIPSTLQE
-1646 FRQYEEHT
+1646 
-1654 SAFQEPPMSGMD
+1654 SPLSGLE

-1671 GLFPRANA
+1671 GLFPRANS
-1679 ESFTSKTLP
+1679 ESFTPKTLP

>member
-11 PLLCRNHI
+11 PLLCRNQI
-19 PHDEGL
+19 PNDEGL
-25 LLEDLCAINNVV
+25 LFEDLCAITNVV

-57 ELENDILHTNQRV
+57 ELENDIVSTNQRV
-70 WVLQNRIGQ
+70 WGLQNKIGQ
-79 IQQTASA
+79 IQQNASA

-96 SNLDIESKLSLH
+96 SNLDIESKLSVH

-123 TRPPCLEELHRNA
+123 TRPPCLEELHKNA
-136 QLSLRALNRDEQQ
+136 QLSLRALHRDEKLN
-149 HEQRSTS
+149 EQPTS
-156 RERNRVTISISVAPP
+156 RERNRVTISISTVPP
-171 MPTFPSPHS
+171 LPTFPSPHS

-187 RLARAQERAERE
+187 RLARAERA
-199 RELDYQ
+199 
-205 PRKERT
+205 
-211 VRETET
+211 VRETEIQT
-217 IQRKVRKLQERPGR
+217 VQRKERPGR
-231 EADVQTIQRKFA
+231 EADIQTIQKKFE

-249 PIESCI
+249 PIEGCI

-260 RKATSMGEDEGC
+260 RKATSTGEGDDDE
-272 EVLGGHRAKSSA
+272 LLTGHQTKTSA
-284 HKASSTQDK
+284 PDVPATQDK
-293 QTSWSKENHPPS
+293 ENV
-305 DPKISADSHSISS
+305 SHSDQKTTSDDSRAVSS

-363 KRVHQDM
+363 KRVQQDM

-394 YQEDLSISGRLHHT
+394 CHEDFSISGRLHHT

-421 CSAAPSRRR
+421 CTAAPSRRR
-430 IRAQRGHQGIP
+430 IRAQRSHQGIP

-458 DSTYTC
+458 DSTNT
-464 SSSHGARLRS
+464 STATHTGRLRS

-488 DDDDD
+488 
-493 DEDDD
+493 EDD
-498 DDNYDDDDEDEELS
+498 DDNYDDDDDDDDDDEDEDLS
-512 PYEADDFIPSGPSPR
+512 PYEPEDFIPPGPSPR
-527 MMMMMMKD
+527 LKMMMMKD

-555 RLQRSGERDRGGGG
+555 RMQRSGERDRGGG
-569 GGSPEHSWME
+569 SPEHCWME

-609 MSTTGVLGSH
+609 VSTTGVLSSH

-662 DSELSLNTVPIAID
+662 DSELSLNTVPNAMD
-676 EGFSLDASYHSD
+676 EGFSLDPSYHSEM
-688 LRPQGQ
+688 RPQGP

-721 WTYPQDQDQTDPDQ
+721 WAYPPDQDQLDPDQ
-735 DHDQIQNL
+735 YHDQ
-743 SHSHG
+743 
-748 LAQEYSSKQGLEN
+748 AQTQVLED
-761 QTCFSDNNTP
+761 QTCFSEKINTD
-771 NNEKGPGSLYA
+771 KDTGSHCSSDADGLYTCDQVGK
-782 SETNSFYSSSVHFGE
+782 S
-797 CNQSYRGYMYNY
+797 NQIYGRYMYNY
-809 ADPGP
+809 ADQG
-814 DCSQSNTV
+814 SESNIGAV
-822 AAALS
+822 HPIS
-827 HGVYL
+827 HGVYSP
-832 QSSTDLRAGTMT
+832 SSSDYKTGTMT
-844 LGRSYRPLKKPKVKP
+844 LGRPCRPLRKPKLKP
-859 PPPKRTSSLKESSSS
+859 PPPMRTSSLKETSCS

-880 TQADQD
+880 TQADQE
-886 QPKTVREQELTLSST
+886 QPKMVSEQDLTLSST
-901 DMKRELELELG
+901 DIKLELELRSI
-912 GAPEPLQTSCL
+912 PEPLETSCL
-923 VAEPLGSWGMG
+923 VAEPMGTWVMG

-950 DTHSFKN
+950 DTHSFKD

-968 WLHNTELKSN
+968 WLHNSELKSSN
-978 NGEYTS
+978 CEYKS
-984 MSNSSTATGT
+984 LSNSSTETGATVT
-994 TVMDCIK
+994 DCIK

-1008 STESQSQ
+1008 STDTQSQPLSQS
-1015 ASAQVSQTRPTS
+1015 SETRAAS
-1027 PPLPPGDYK
+1027 PPHPPGDFK

-1060 TSTLPSSS
+1060 TSTLPSTS

-1097 QHFPRDGVSISSG
+1097 QHHPRDGTSIASA

-1137 LSHRTHHMH
+1137 LSHRTQHLH
-1146 TLHHSKHRVSNVLA
+1146 TLHHSKHRVANVIP
-1160 TGTKFLV
+1160 TVTKVLV
-1167 PETSNTNPPP
+1167 PELLNSNPPP
-1177 HSNSTPTITNSHLM
+1177 CANSTALIPSSNMLA
-1191 VITPSALRSVQLH
+1191 ITPSILRSVQLH
-1204 PISRSRDSATTAV
+1204 SVSKSSNTVTNSDLESSSGAV
-1217 QETASG
+1217 SVTK
-1223 METATRPKY
+1223 PKC
-1232 PPSCSTLAPPPINTR
+1232 PPSGATLAPPPINTR

-1255 PRPPCHDH
+1255 PRPPTQDH
-1263 ISSPEHSQPPPP
+1263 TSSPDHAQPPPP

-1285 ESLLLRQDRYGGGTF
+1285 ESLLLRQDRYGPGTF
-1300 WAMSAF
+1300 WSMTAF
-1306 RTRMDPLS
+1306 RTRLDPFSELS
-1314 DMSEDSS
+1314 DDSS

-1332 PSPVDLHTHIHSHT
+1332 PSPVDLHTHIRSHT
-1346 EFRGLTHSTHA
+1346 EFRGLTHSARA
-1357 HSEFRVL
+1357 HPEFRIL

-1371 DDDDDDD
+1371 DDDDDEED

-1383 EEPVK
+1383 QVK
-1388 DLPRAACSRGGMRTD
+1388 ELQRATCHRVGMRTD

-1412 AGLCHSDS
+1412 AGGSHLDS
-1420 GPWASPFKVPGTTME
+1420 GPWTSPVKVPGTTVE

-1445 RRRGLVERDEEDEVI
+1445 RRIRQGVQEDEDDT
-1460 SGATRSAHQQHSQE
+1460 SGATRSAHHLLPHE

-1482 DTEDYFSKDSTPSDN
+1482 DTEDYFSKDSTPTDN

-1504 DSKMDDELLSSP
+1504 DAKVDDDITTSP
-1516 NKTRTT
+1516 NKSRTT

-1552 PPATVTPCN
+1552 PAAPVNPNIVTN
-1561 VTTVIIPPEPPLNI
+1561 AVMPPPPPLSTPVTI
-1575 PANLATAA
+1575 ATAS
-1583 GAQRAP
+1583 GSQRVP
-1589 VPIYRSAKKST
+1589 VPIYRSAKKSS

-1636 MPGESLQEGA
+1636 THGESILEGPIGQA
-1646 FRQYEEHT
+1646 EETPPVH
-1654 SAFQEPPMSGMD
+1654 QEPPLPNLE

-1671 GLFPRANA
+1671 GLFPRANS
-1679 ESFTSKTLP
+1679 ESFTPKILP
-1688 MSAASRQ
+1688 MTAASRQ
-1695 GRSRIPPVANSSRY
+1695 GRSRVPPVANSSRY